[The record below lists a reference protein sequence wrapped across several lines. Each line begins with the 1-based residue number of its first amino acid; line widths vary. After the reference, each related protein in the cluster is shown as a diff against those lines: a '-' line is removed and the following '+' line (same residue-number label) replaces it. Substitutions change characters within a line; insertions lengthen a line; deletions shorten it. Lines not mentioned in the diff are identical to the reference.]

1 MASHC
6 RGFLGC
12 VPHPVGVAAGCKD
25 DAIEAWLLQ
34 SKPPSHP
41 CPSAPLY
48 LALRQPGAVACQV
61 PAQRCLVSRD
71 RERRPNRPDKA
82 GLSHTGWSRPSGAAL
97 LAGGSMALSVG
108 VRRLSHLPG
117 HGERQVQLSFRGFT
131 QKTRKIRCGAEAVFG
146 ELFRWPHYGKLIMGE
161 VLSIKVYNCSKVF
174 SNRLLGTLVLSLQH
188 LMTSGR
194 LILREA
200 LVDRNHSITSIYI
213 ELDLRYQ
220 PPDGSAGTWV
230 QEDFVYQMRDS
241 SELIIHNPGF
251 EEPEAAKGPRA
262 SEMDKKAAALGR
274 KLAKGLETEEEEEEE
289 EEDFYDVSDM
299 EVLGIVF
306 SPVKSRSR
314 LCSTRDLFAT
324 PTPQSFQVGIN
335 IIEAQKLVGVNINP
349 FVVVKVGEEKRHTV
363 TQKSTNCP
371 FYNEYFLFEF
381 HEPREVLFHRLIEIS
396 VFHSK
401 NIPFLATCIGTFKM
415 DIVTV
420 YSQPDHSF
428 FQKWAV
434 ISDPT
439 DTRAGVKG
447 FVKCNISVTARG
459 DVVGSL
465 PTSSSSRVE
474 DIERNLLLPKRVP
487 AERPW
492 ARVCIKLYRAEGL
505 PSMSA
510 GIMGGFSRI
519 IGEKK
524 VFIDPYVQ
532 VSFCGQQG
540 ETSVESN
547 TTEPEW
553 NEQISFIEMFPPL
566 AKKIKVQVLD
576 DANVGDV
583 AIATHYIDL
592 QQISDPG
599 RNGFNP
605 TFGPAWVN
613 LYGSPQNSAL
623 RDIHKDL
630 NEGVGEGIF
639 YRGRILMAI
648 TVEIFSS
655 PSVAERKLADKM
667 KSALSKPK
675 LKKKSK
681 KSKEKAKELSQ
692 LQGEEEDGGSQE
704 AEQPGEVIVEVE
716 ELHALP
722 VNALGKKEEFLLF
735 AAFFEATMMD
745 SSLGSK
751 PVSFEVSIGNYGKAE
766 EVVTKVRKKGEKGEG
781 REEKQPLLDPGS
793 DSETDVEVLGPV
805 LAPLN
810 KSVTKS
816 QKPETMEYDRSYS
829 CLPMTHEKP
838 CVYMWSYWEDH
849 TWRLCISN
857 WIVKLAERLEQGLD
871 DVEKLMRRPKAKAEE
886 RLREVLEEF
895 AAGCRLYSLSAERKT
910 MAHPNNLDR
919 CRTKYM
925 MRNIILYAKQGLRVR
940 RQLTR
945 ANVKEKVKEMRRILA
960 KLRFM
965 AQEPQCTLPDIL
977 IWMLSNNRRVAYARV
992 PAQNILYSVVEEE
1005 KGKDCAKIQ
1014 TVFLKV
1020 PGLHTGE
1027 IFAKLE
1033 IYMWLGVTKYA
1044 KNCMVEL
1051 PKEFKYLSE
1060 SGQEITQLSVYSL
1073 PSRLSRDD
1081 FSYFQLRAHL
1091 YQARGILP
1099 AGDNGLSDPFARVVF
1114 STYCQTTRTVEET
1127 LSPMWNELLLFDQ
1140 LIIDGKREEL
1150 KTETPIVI
1158 VNLFNHSKFG
1168 SPEFLGQAFAVPH
1181 VKLVDEPYSKPAL
1194 QFFDFYK
1201 GTKAAGELI
1210 ATFELIELDYSGY
1223 LEPSLPEDMEPKE
1236 PSYLEDPR
1244 DGRFIIPEGIR
1255 PVLKEFRIEIL
1266 FWGLRDLKRVNLFEV
1281 DQPQVIIECAGKKV
1295 ESEVIVA
1302 YKENPS
1308 FTEVVKYMD
1317 VELPEQVYLHPP
1329 LSIFVVEKRAFGRTV
1344 LVGTHVVSDVM
1355 KFSPRELE
1363 EEETENVPRARKVSS
1378 QHLHSQ
1384 TGPATGDPGPS
1395 THPLSLV
1402 KAPLKKIPINK
1413 LAKKEDEYDEE
1424 KPDLEEL
1431 DWWSKYYESLKELYN
1446 QTRIDEEDAEND
1458 DLNDADGGN
1467 LNAAYIDMEAEDEAV
1482 TEAEPA
1488 RPKRKL
1494 IATLQIYNS
1503 ELENEFGNF
1512 EDWLCIFPLHRGKA
1526 NEDEDGN
1533 EDEHFVGKYKGSFY
1547 VYPTVEASK
1556 EPRVSQGVPRNR
1568 PIKVLIRVYIVKATN
1583 LSPAD
1588 PNGKADPY
1596 VVVTV
1601 GQERK
1606 DTKERYIPKQ
1616 LNPVFGEVVELTVSF
1631 PMESELTVAIF
1642 DHDLVGSDD
1651 LIGETKIDLENR
1663 FYSKH
1668 RANCGV
1674 ALQYDIDG
1682 YNMWRDAF
1690 KPTQILDSL
1699 CKKTSLPAAEYRQEE
1714 VKVGNKIFKVP
1725 PEAFP
1730 EEASARNQR
1739 GVADENCSVD
1749 DEHKALYVLQH
1760 WEEMPGCGYKL
1771 VPEHVEIRSLY
1782 NPENPGLVQGS
1793 LHMWIDM
1800 FPNDVPAPPPVNIK
1814 PRLPISYELRVII
1827 WNTDDVILDDV
1838 NPITG
1843 EPSSDIY
1850 VKSWIKGLD
1859 HDKQETDVHFNSLTG
1874 EGNFNWRFIFR
1885 FNYLPTEKEITY
1897 KKKDSVFSVEES
1909 EFREPAV
1916 LVLQVWDYDRI
1927 SANDFLGSIEL
1938 KLHDMVWAAKSS
1950 EHCTIKMAKENATPR
1965 FSIFRNKRMR
1975 GWWPFIRLEDQEDKE
1990 REERKAKQKRKKK
2003 KWSSSV
2009 KQEDIEFTDPSG
2021 NKYLLTGKVEVEF
2034 QLLTVEEAEKSPVGL
2049 GRKEPEPLEK
2059 PNRPKTS
2066 FNWFVNPMKTFV
2078 FFIWKRYKKYI
2089 IVLFLVALLT
2099 VFLVLLI
2106 YTMPGYIS
2114 EKIING

>member
-1 MASHC
+1 
-6 RGFLGC
+6 
-12 VPHPVGVAAGCKD
+12 
-25 DAIEAWLLQ
+25 
-34 SKPPSHP
+34 
-41 CPSAPLY
+41 
-48 LALRQPGAVACQV
+48 
-61 PAQRCLVSRD
+61 
-71 RERRPNRPDKA
+71 
-82 GLSHTGWSRPSGAAL
+82 
-97 LAGGSMALSVG
+97 MALSVG
-108 VRRLSHLPG
+108 VRRLCRLPG
-117 HGERQVQLSFRGFT
+117 RGERQVQLSFRGFT
-131 QKTRKIRCGAEAVFG
+131 QKTRKIRCGPEAVFG
-146 ELFRWPHYGKLIMGE
+146 ELFHWPHYGKLVVGE

-188 LMTSGR
+188 LRMSGR

-200 LVDRNHSITSIYI
+200 LVDRNQRVTGIYI

-230 QEDFVYQMRDS
+230 EEDFAYQMKDS
-241 SELIIHNPGF
+241 SELIIRNPGF
-251 EEPEAAKGPRA
+251 EELEAAEGPRA
-262 SEMDKKAAALGR
+262 SELDRRAAALGR
-274 KLAKGLETEEEEEEE
+274 KLAKGLETDEEEE
-289 EEDFYDVSDM
+289 EEDFYDVS
-299 EVLGIVF
+299 EVEVSGVVF

-314 LCSTRDLFAT
+314 LCSARDLFAT
-324 PTPQSFQVGIN
+324 PTPQSFQVGVN

-381 HEPREVLFHRLIEIS
+381 HEPRDVLFHRLIEIS

-401 NIPFLATCIGTFKM
+401 NIPFLEMCIGTFKM
-415 DIVTV
+415 DVVTV
-420 YSQPDHSF
+420 YSQPDHRF

-459 DVVGSL
+459 DVVASL
-465 PTSSSSRVE
+465 PTSSGSRDE

-505 PSMSA
+505 PNMSA
-510 GIMGGFSRI
+510 GIMGGFSKI
-519 IGEKK
+519 VGEKK

-566 AKKIKVQVLD
+566 ARKIKVQVLD

-605 TFGPAWVN
+605 MFGPAWVN

-623 RDIHKDL
+623 RDVHKDL
-630 NEGVGEGIF
+630 NEGMGEGIF

-655 PSVAERKLADKM
+655 PSVAERKLGDKT
-667 KSALSKPK
+667 KGALSKLK

-681 KSKEKAKELSQ
+681 KSKEKAKALSQ
-692 LQGEEEDGGSQE
+692 LQGEEESGGSQG

-716 ELHALP
+716 ELHPLP
-722 VNALGKKEEFLLF
+722 ENALGRKEEFLLF

-745 SSLGSK
+745 SSLSSK

-766 EVVTKVRKKGEKGEG
+766 EVVTKVGRKVEKGEVK
-781 REEKQPLLDPGS
+781 EEKQPLLDPGS
-793 DSETDVEVLGPV
+793 DGEPDVEVL
-805 LAPLN
+805 APASAALN

-816 QKPETMEYDRSYS
+816 QRPEPMEYDRSYS
-829 CLPMTHEKP
+829 CLPMMHEKP
-838 CVYMWSYWEDH
+838 CVYVWSYWEDH

-871 DVEKLMRRPKAKAEE
+871 SVEKLVRRPKAKAEE

-895 AAGCRLYSLSAERKT
+895 VAGCRQYSLSAERKT

-919 CRTKYM
+919 CRMKYL
-925 MRNIILYAKQGLRVR
+925 MRSIILYAKQGLRVR
-940 RQLTR
+940 RRLTR
-945 ANVKEKVKEMRRILA
+945 ANVKEKVKETRKVLE
-960 KLRFM
+960 KLRFL
-965 AQEPQCTLPDIL
+965 AKEPQCTLPDVL

-1014 TVFLKV
+1014 TVFMKV

-1044 KNCMVEL
+1044 KNCLTEL
-1051 PKEFKYLSE
+1051 PEEFKYLSE
-1060 SGQEITQLSVYSL
+1060 SGQEIAQLSAYSP

-1099 AGDNGLSDPFARVVF
+1099 VDDNGLSDPFARVVF
-1114 STYCQTTRTVEET
+1114 STHCQTTRMLEET

-1140 LIIDGKREEL
+1140 LIIDGKKEEL
-1150 KTETPIVI
+1150 KTETPII
-1158 VNLFNHSKFG
+1158 IINLFSHNKFG
-1168 SPEFLGQAFAVPH
+1168 SPEFLGQAFAVPQ
-1181 VKLVDEPYSKPAL
+1181 VKLVDEPYTKPAL

-1223 LEPSLPEDMEPKE
+1223 LEPSVPEDVEPKE
-1236 PSYLEDPR
+1236 PDYLGDPCA
-1244 DGRFIIPEGIR
+1244 GRFIIPEGIR

-1295 ESEVIVA
+1295 ESEVIMT
-1302 YKENPS
+1302 YKANPN
-1308 FTEVVKYMD
+1308 FTELVKYMD

-1329 LSIFVVEKRAFGRTV
+1329 LSIFVVEKRAFGRLV
-1344 LVGTHVVSDVM
+1344 MVGTHVVSDVM

-1363 EEETENVPRARKVSS
+1363 EEPEDVPKARKVSS
-1378 QHLHSQ
+1378 QRLPSQ
-1384 TGPATGDPGPS
+1384 IVVNVGLTAGDPGSS

-1402 KAPLKKIPINK
+1402 KGPLQKFPINK
-1413 LAKKEDEYDEE
+1413 LVKKEDEYEEE
-1424 KPDLEEL
+1424 KPELEEL

-1446 QTRIDEEDAEND
+1446 QTRSDEEDAEND

-1467 LNAAYIDMEAEDEAV
+1467 LNASSIDMEADDEAV
-1482 TEAEPA
+1482 IEAEPA

-1547 VYPTVEASK
+1547 VYPTEEAGT
-1556 EPRVSQGVPRNR
+1556 EPRVSQGIPRNR
-1568 PIKVLIRVYIVKATN
+1568 PIKVLVRVYIVKATN

-1601 GQERK
+1601 GQEQK

-1674 ALQYDIDG
+1674 ASQYDVNG

-1690 KPTQILDSL
+1690 KPTQVLDSL
-1699 CKKTSLPAAEYRQEE
+1699 CKKNSLPAAEYRREE
-1714 VKVGNKIFKVP
+1714 VKVDNKIFKVP

-1730 EEASARNQR
+1730 EEAYVRNRR
-1739 GVADENCSVD
+1739 GVADENLSVD

-1760 WEEMPGCGYKL
+1760 WEEMPGYGYKL

-1814 PRLPISYELRVII
+1814 PRLPVSYELRVII

-1859 HDKQETDVHFNSLTG
+1859 HEKQETDVHFNSLTG
-1874 EGNFNWRFIFR
+1874 EGNFNWRFVFR

-1927 SANDFLGSIEL
+1927 STNDFLGSIEL
-1938 KLHDMVWAAKSS
+1938 KLHDMVRAAKSS
-1950 EHCTIKMAKENATPR
+1950 EHCTIRMAKENATPR

-1975 GWWPFIRLEDQEDKE
+1975 GWWPFIKLKDQEDEE
-1990 REERKAKQKRKKK
+1990 REEREEKQKKKKKKK

-2009 KQEDIEFTDPSG
+2009 KPEDVEFTDPSG
-2021 NKYLLTGKVEVEF
+2021 NKYLLTGKVEAEF

-2089 IVLFLVALLT
+2089 IVLFIVAVLT
-2099 VFLVLLI
+2099 IFLVLLI

>member
-1 MASHC
+1 MGNDWTGTDSTYSHNS
-6 RGFLGC
+6 
-12 VPHPVGVAAGCKD
+12 AAG
-25 DAIEAWLLQ
+25 EQ
-34 SKPPSHP
+34 S
-41 CPSAPLY
+41 
-48 LALRQPGAVACQV
+48 
-61 PAQRCLVSRD
+61 
-71 RERRPNRPDKA
+71 N
-82 GLSHTGWSRPSGAAL
+82 
-97 LAGGSMALSVG
+97 
-108 VRRLSHLPG
+108 
-117 HGERQVQLSFRGFT
+117 
-131 QKTRKIRCGAEAVFG
+131 
-146 ELFRWPHYGKLIMGE
+146 GK
-161 VLSIKVYNCSKVF
+161 
-174 SNRLLGTLVLSLQH
+174 LLGTLVLSLQH

-200 LVDRNHSITSIYI
+200 LIDRNQRVTGIYI

-230 QEDFVYQMRDS
+230 EEDFVYQMKDS
-241 SELIIHNPGF
+241 SELIIRNPGF
-251 EEPEAAKGPRA
+251 EEMEAAEAPRA
-262 SEMDKKAAALGR
+262 SELDRRAAALGR
-274 KLAKGLETEEEEEEE
+274 KLAKGLETDDEEE
-289 EEDFYDVSDM
+289 EEDFYDVSEM
-299 EVLGIVF
+299 EVSGIVF

-314 LCSTRDLFAT
+314 LCSTWDLFAT

-349 FVVVKVGEEKRHTV
+349 FVVVKVGEEKRHTA

-381 HEPREVLFHRLIEIS
+381 HEPRDVLFHRLIEIS

-401 NIPFLATCIGTFKM
+401 KVPFLGTCIGTFKM
-415 DIVTV
+415 DVVTV
-420 YSQPDHSF
+420 YSQPDHRF

-465 PTSSSSRVE
+465 PTSASSRAE

-492 ARVCIKLYRAEGL
+492 ARVCVKLYHAEGL

-510 GIMGGFSRI
+510 GIMGGFSKI

-540 ETSVESN
+540 ETSVETN

-566 AKKIKVQVLD
+566 TRKIKVQVLD

-605 TFGPAWVN
+605 MFGPAWVN

-623 RDIHKDL
+623 RDIHKEL
-630 NEGVGEGIF
+630 NEGMGEGIF

-655 PSVAERKLADKM
+655 PSVAERKLGDKT
-667 KSALSKPK
+667 KGTLSKLK

-681 KSKEKAKELSQ
+681 ISKEKAKELSQ
-692 LQGEEEDGGSQE
+692 LQGEEEAEGSQE
-704 AEQPGEVIVEVE
+704 AEQPGEVTVEVE
-716 ELHALP
+716 ELHPLP
-722 VNALGKKEEFLLF
+722 ENALGRKEEFLLF

-745 SSLGSK
+745 SSLSSK

-766 EVVTKVRKKGEKGEG
+766 EVVTKVGRKVEKGEVK
-781 REEKQPLLDPGS
+781 EEKQPLLDPGS
-793 DSETDVEVLGPV
+793 DGELDVEVL
-805 LAPLN
+805 APASAALN

-816 QKPETMEYDRSYS
+816 QRPEPMEYDRSYS
-829 CLPMTHEKP
+829 CLPMMHEKP
-838 CVYMWSYWEDH
+838 CVYVWSYWENH

-871 DVEKLMRRPKAKAEE
+871 DVEKLVRRSKAKAEE

-895 AAGCRLYSLSAERKT
+895 VAGCRQYSLSAERKT

-919 CRTKYM
+919 CRMKYL

-940 RQLTR
+940 RRLTR
-945 ANVKEKVKEMRRILA
+945 ANIKEKVKETRRILA

-965 AQEPQCTLPDIL
+965 AKEPQCTLPDVL

-992 PAQNILYSVVEEE
+992 PAQDILYSVVEEE

-1014 TVFLKV
+1014 TVFMKV

-1044 KNCMVEL
+1044 KNCLAEL
-1051 PKEFKYLSE
+1051 PEEFRYLSE
-1060 SGQEITQLSVYSL
+1060 SEETAQLSAYSP

-1091 YQARGILP
+1091 YQAQGILP
-1099 AGDNGLSDPFARVVF
+1099 ADDNGLSDPFARVVF
-1114 STYCQTTRTVEET
+1114 STHCQTTRMLEET

-1140 LIIDGKREEL
+1140 LIIDGKKEEL
-1150 KTETPIVI
+1150 KTDTPII
-1158 VNLFNHSKFG
+1158 IINLFSHNKF
-1168 SPEFLGQAFAVPH
+1168 
-1181 VKLVDEPYSKPAL
+1181 
-1194 QFFDFYK
+1194 
-1201 GTKAAGELI
+1201 
-1210 ATFELIELDYSGY
+1210 
-1223 LEPSLPEDMEPKE
+1223 
-1236 PSYLEDPR
+1236 
-1244 DGRFIIPEGIR
+1244 
-1255 PVLKEFRIEIL
+1255 IL

-1295 ESEVIVA
+1295 ESEVIMA
-1302 YKENPS
+1302 YKKNPN

-1363 EEETENVPRARKVSS
+1363 EEPEDVPKARKVSS
-1378 QHLHSQ
+1378 QHLPSQ
-1384 TGPATGDPGPS
+1384 TVVNIGPAAGDPGPS
-1395 THPLSLV
+1395 IHPLSLV
-1402 KAPLKKIPINK
+1402 KAPLKKITINK
-1413 LAKKEDEYDEE
+1413 LVKRDDEYEEE
-1424 KPDLEEL
+1424 KPELEEL

-1446 QTRIDEEDAEND
+1446 QTRSDEEDAEND

-1467 LNAAYIDMEAEDEAV
+1467 LHTSSIDMEAEDEAV
-1482 TEAEPA
+1482 IEAEPA

-1494 IATLQIYNS
+1494 ITTLQIYNS
-1503 ELENEFGNF
+1503 ELENEFDNF

-1547 VYPTVEASK
+1547 VYPTEEAST
-1556 EPRVSQGVPRNR
+1556 EPKVSQGVPRNR
-1568 PIKVLIRVYIVKATN
+1568 PIKVLVRVYIIKATN

-1601 GQERK
+1601 GQEQK

-1642 DHDLVGSDD
+1642 DHDLLGSDD

-1674 ALQYDIDG
+1674 ASQYDING

-1699 CKKTSLPAAEYRQEE
+1699 CKKNLLPAAEYRWEE
-1714 VKVGNKIFKVP
+1714 VKVNNKIFKVP

-1730 EEASARNQR
+1730 EEASVRNKR

-1760 WEEMPGCGYKL
+1760 WEEMPGYGYKL

-1800 FPNDVPAPPPVNIK
+1800 FPNDVPIPPPVNIK
-1814 PRLPISYELRVII
+1814 PRLPVSYELRVII

-1838 NPITG
+1838 NPVTG

-1938 KLHDMVWAAKSS
+1938 KLHDMVRAAKSS

-1975 GWWPFIRLEDQEDKE
+1975 GWWPFIKLKDQEDEE
-1990 REERKAKQKRKKK
+1990 REKREDKQKKKKK

-2009 KQEDIEFTDPSG
+2009 KPEDVEFTDPSG
-2021 NKYLLTGKVEVEF
+2021 NKYLLTGKVEAEF

-2089 IVLFLVALLT
+2089 IVLFIVTVLT
-2099 VFLVLLI
+2099 IFLVLLI

>member
-1 MASHC
+1 MLYLSTDSW
-6 RGFLGC
+6 
-12 VPHPVGVAAGCKD
+12 VVANALWGWLQQWKRSNWQHTGKPFWAAPLWQD
-25 DAIEAWLLQ
+25 IAAWLE
-34 SKPPSHP
+34 K
-41 CPSAPLY
+41 
-48 LALRQPGAVACQV
+48 
-61 PAQRCLVSRD
+61 LVV
-71 RERRPNRPDKA
+71 K
-82 GLSHTGWSRPSGAAL
+82 
-97 LAGGSMALSVG
+97 
-108 VRRLSHLPG
+108 
-117 HGERQVQLSFRGFT
+117 
-131 QKTRKIRCGAEAVFG
+131 
-146 ELFRWPHYGKLIMGE
+146 
-161 VLSIKVYNCSKVF
+161 
-174 SNRLLGTLVLSLQH
+174 
-188 LMTSGR
+188 
-194 LILREA
+194 
-200 LVDRNHSITSIYI
+200 IYI

-230 QEDFVYQMRDS
+230 EEDFVYQMKDS
-241 SELIIHNPGF
+241 SELIIRNPGF
-251 EEPEAAKGPRA
+251 EELEAAEGLRA
-262 SEMDKKAAALGR
+262 SELDRRAAALGR
-274 KLAKGLETEEEEEEE
+274 KLAKGLETDEEEEK
-289 EEDFYDVSDM
+289 EDFYDVS
-299 EVLGIVF
+299 EVEVSGIVF
-306 SPVKSRSR
+306 SPVKRYPCRSR

-349 FVVVKVGEEKRHTV
+349 FVVVKVGEEKRHTA

-371 FYNEYFLFEF
+371 FYNE
-381 HEPREVLFHRLIEIS
+381 

-401 NIPFLATCIGTFKM
+401 KIPFLGTCIGTFKM
-415 DIVTV
+415 DVVTV
-420 YSQPDHSF
+420 YSQPDHRF

-434 ISDPT
+434 ISNPT
-439 DTRAGVKG
+439 DTQAGVKG

-459 DVVGSL
+459 DVVASL
-465 PTSSSSRVE
+465 PASSSSRDE

-510 GIMGGFSRI
+510 GIMGGFSKI

-540 ETSVESN
+540 ETSVETN

-566 AKKIKVQVLD
+566 ARKIKVQVLD

-613 LYGSPQNSAL
+613 LYGSPQNSTL

-630 NEGVGEGIF
+630 NEGMGEGIF

-648 TVEIFSS
+648 MVEIFSS
-655 PSVAERKLADKM
+655 PSVAERKLGDKT
-667 KSALSKPK
+667 KGALSKLK

-692 LQGEEEDGGSQE
+692 LQGEEAGGSQE
-704 AEQPGEVIVEVE
+704 AEQPGEVTVEVE
-716 ELHALP
+716 ELHPLP
-722 VNALGKKEEFLLF
+722 KNALGRKEEFLLF

-745 SSLGSK
+745 SSLSSK

-766 EVVTKVRKKGEKGEG
+766 EVATKVWRKVEKGEVK
-781 REEKQPLLDPGS
+781 EEKQPLLDPGS
-793 DSETDVEVLGPV
+793 DGELDVEVL
-805 LAPLN
+805 APASATLN

-816 QKPETMEYDRSYS
+816 QRPEPMEYDRSYS
-829 CLPMTHEKP
+829 CLPMMHEKP
-838 CVYMWSYWEDH
+838 CVYVWSYWEDH
-849 TWRLCISN
+849 TWRLCISS

-886 RLREVLEEF
+886 QLREVLEEF
-895 AAGCRLYSLSAERKT
+895 VAGCRQYSLSAERKT

-919 CRTKYM
+919 CRTKYL
-925 MRNIILYAKQGLRVR
+925 MRNIVLYAKQGLRVK

-945 ANVKEKVKEMRRILA
+945 ANVKEKVKETRRVLT

-965 AQEPQCTLPDIL
+965 AKEPQCTLPDVL
-977 IWMLSNNRRVAYARV
+977 VWMLSNNRRVAYARI

-1014 TVFLKV
+1014 TVFMKV
-1020 PGLHTGE
+1020 PRLHTGE

-1033 IYMWLGVTKYA
+1033 MYMWLGVTKYA
-1044 KNCMVEL
+1044 KNCLAEL
-1051 PKEFKYLSE
+1051 PEEFKYLSE
-1060 SGQEITQLSVYSL
+1060 SGQEVAQLSAYIP

-1114 STYCQTTRTVEET
+1114 STHCQTTRMLEET

-1140 LIIDGKREEL
+1140 LIIDGKKEEL
-1150 KTETPIVI
+1150 KTETPII
-1158 VNLFNHSKFG
+1158 IINLFSHNKFG
-1168 SPEFLGQAFAVPH
+1168 SPEFLGQAFAVPQ
-1181 VKLVDEPYSKPAL
+1181 VKLVDEQYTKPAL

-1223 LEPSLPEDMEPKE
+1223 LEPSVPEDVEPKE
-1236 PSYLEDPR
+1236 PDYLGDPHA
-1244 DGRFIIPEGIR
+1244 GRFIIPEGIR

-1295 ESEVIVA
+1295 ELEVVVA
-1302 YKENPS
+1302 YKENPN
-1308 FTEVVKYMD
+1308 FTELVRYMD

-1344 LVGTHVVSDVM
+1344 VVGTHVVSDVM

-1363 EEETENVPRARKVSS
+1363 EEPEYVPKARKVSS
-1378 QHLHSQ
+1378 QHLPSQ
-1384 TGPATGDPGPS
+1384 TVVNIGPAAGDPGPS

-1402 KAPLKKIPINK
+1402 KAPLKKIPIKK
-1413 LAKKEDEYDEE
+1413 LVKKEDEYEEE
-1424 KPDLEEL
+1424 KPELEEL
-1431 DWWSKYYESLKELYN
+1431 DWWSKYYESLKDLYN
-1446 QTRIDEEDAEND
+1446 QTRSDEEDAEND

-1467 LNAAYIDMEAEDEAV
+1467 LNASSIDMEAEDEAV
-1482 TEAEPA
+1482 IEAEPA

-1494 IATLQIYNS
+1494 IATLQVIIGVTDLASFNPSPLFMLSSPPCSGDGRKRPKITFYLFQIYNS
-1503 ELENEFGNF
+1503 ELENEFDNF

-1547 VYPTVEASK
+1547 VYPTEEAGT
-1556 EPRVSQGVPRNR
+1556 EPKVSQGVPRNR
-1568 PIKVLIRVYIVKATN
+1568 PIKVLVRVYIVKAMN

-1601 GQERK
+1601 GQEQK

-1674 ALQYDIDG
+1674 ASQYDING

-1690 KPTQILDSL
+1690 KPTHILDSL
-1699 CKKTSLPAAEYRQEE
+1699 CKKNSLPAAEYRQED
-1714 VKVGNKIFKVP
+1714 VKVDNKIFKVP

-1730 EEASARNQR
+1730 QETSVRNKR
-1739 GVADENCSVD
+1739 GVADENWSAD

-1760 WEEMPGCGYKL
+1760 WEEMPRYGYKL

-1814 PRLPISYELRVII
+1814 PRLPVSYELRVII
-1827 WNTDDVILDDV
+1827 WNTDSVILDDV
-1838 NPITG
+1838 NLVTG

-1874 EGNFNWRFIFR
+1874 EGNFNWRFIFH

-1938 KLHDMVWAAKSS
+1938 KLHDMVRAAKSS

-1975 GWWPFIRLEDQEDKE
+1975 GWWPFIKLKDQEDKE
-1990 REERKAKQKRKKK
+1990 REEREDKQKKKK

-2009 KQEDIEFTDPSG
+2009 RPEDVEFTDPSG
-2021 NKYLLTGKVEVEF
+2021 NKYLLMGKVEAEF

-2059 PNRPKTS
+2059 PSRPKTS

-2089 IVLFLVALLT
+2089 ILLFIVAVLT
-2099 VFLVLLI
+2099 IFLVLLI

-2114 EKIING
+2114 EKIISG

>member
-1 MASHC
+1 
-6 RGFLGC
+6 
-12 VPHPVGVAAGCKD
+12 
-25 DAIEAWLLQ
+25 
-34 SKPPSHP
+34 
-41 CPSAPLY
+41 
-48 LALRQPGAVACQV
+48 
-61 PAQRCLVSRD
+61 
-71 RERRPNRPDKA
+71 
-82 GLSHTGWSRPSGAAL
+82 
-97 LAGGSMALSVG
+97 
-108 VRRLSHLPG
+108 
-117 HGERQVQLSFRGFT
+117 
-131 QKTRKIRCGAEAVFG
+131 
-146 ELFRWPHYGKLIMGE
+146 
-161 VLSIKVYNCSKVF
+161 
-174 SNRLLGTLVLSLQH
+174 
-188 LMTSGR
+188 
-194 LILREA
+194 
-200 LVDRNHSITSIYI
+200 
-213 ELDLRYQ
+213 
-220 PPDGSAGTWV
+220 
-230 QEDFVYQMRDS
+230 
-241 SELIIHNPGF
+241 
-251 EEPEAAKGPRA
+251 
-262 SEMDKKAAALGR
+262 
-274 KLAKGLETEEEEEEE
+274 
-289 EEDFYDVSDM
+289 M
-299 EVLGIVF
+299 EVSGIVF
-306 SPVKSRSR
+306 SPVRRYPQRALLSCPWGGKCQLLGESCISWHSASAKGQKP
-314 LCSTRDLFAT
+314 LITNGAEQGLLGVCLFPGRGAIIWFS
-324 PTPQSFQVGIN
+324 PTFSQVGIN

-349 FVVVKVGEEKRHTV
+349 FVVVKVGEEKRHTA

-381 HEPREVLFHRLIEIS
+381 HEPKDILFHRLIEIS

-401 NIPFLATCIGTFKM
+401 TIPFLGMCIGTFKM
-415 DIVTV
+415 DVVTV
-420 YSQPDHSF
+420 YSQPDHRF

-459 DVVGSL
+459 DVVASL
-465 PTSSSSRVE
+465 PTSSSSRDE
-474 DIERNLLLPKRVP
+474 DIERNLLLPKKVP

-492 ARVCIKLYRAEGL
+492 ARVCVKLYRAEGL

-510 GIMGGFSRI
+510 GIMGGFSKI

-524 VFIDPYVQ
+524 VFIDSYVQ
-532 VSFCGQQG
+532 VVFCGQQG
-540 ETSVESN
+540 ETSVETN

-566 AKKIKVQVLD
+566 ARKIKVQVLD
-576 DANVGDV
+576 DANVGNV

-592 QQISDPG
+592 QQISDSG

-630 NEGVGEGIF
+630 NEGMGEGIF

-655 PSVAERKLADKM
+655 PSVAERKLGDKM
-667 KSALSKPK
+667 KGALSKLK

-681 KSKEKAKELSQ
+681 KSKEKAKELMQ
-692 LQGEEEDGGSQE
+692 LQGEEEPGGSHE
-704 AEQPGEVIVEVE
+704 VEQPEEVTVEVE
-716 ELHALP
+716 ELHPLP
-722 VNALGKKEEFLLF
+722 EVSPAVKEEFLLF

-751 PVSFEVSIGNYGKAE
+751 PVSFEVSIGGYSPGPL
-766 EVVTKVRKKGEKGEG
+766 EKGEAK
-781 REEKQPLLDPGS
+781 EEKQPLLDSGS
-793 DSETDVEVLGPV
+793 DGELDVEVL
-805 LAPLN
+805 APPSAVQN
-810 KSVTKS
+810 K
-816 QKPETMEYDRSYS
+816 SYS

-838 CVYMWSYWEDH
+838 CVYVWSYWEDH

-871 DVEKLMRRPKAKAEE
+871 NVEKLMRRSKAKAEE

-895 AAGCRLYSLSAERKT
+895 VAGFSCFRLGAHITFCLGRKGLTPTHQKDAPDHMVSCSTYKAGGRRRREGTFAFIVSGGRTRYTLFLCCDVPLSSLK
-910 MAHPNNLDR
+910 
-919 CRTKYM
+919 
-925 MRNIILYAKQGLRVR
+925 
-940 RQLTR
+940 
-945 ANVKEKVKEMRRILA
+945 
-960 KLRFM
+960 
-965 AQEPQCTLPDIL
+965 PQCTLPDVL
-977 IWMLSNNRRVAYARV
+977 VWMLSNSKRVAYARI

-1014 TVFLKV
+1014 TVFMKV
-1020 PGLHTGE
+1020 GLIPNQCALYEGR
-1027 IFAKLE
+1027 A
-1033 IYMWLGVTKYA
+1033 YTKPVCSCLLLA
-1044 KNCMVEL
+1044 ASPSLL
-1051 PKEFKYLSE
+1051 P
-1060 SGQEITQLSVYSL
+1060 SGQEIGH
-1073 PSRLSRDD
+1073 
-1081 FSYFQLRAHL
+1081 YFQLRAHL

-1099 AGDNGLSDPFARVVF
+1099 ADDNGLSDPFARVVF
-1114 STYCQTTRTVEET
+1114 STYCQTTRILEET

-1140 LIIDGKREEL
+1140 LIIDGKKEEL

-1158 VNLFNHSKFG
+1158 INLFSHNSFG
-1168 SPEFLGQAFAVPH
+1168 SPEFLGQAFAVPQ
-1181 VKLVDEPYSKPAL
+1181 VKLVDEPYTKPAL

-1210 ATFELIELDYSGY
+1210 ASFELIELDYSGY
-1223 LEPSLPEDMEPKE
+1223 LEVT
-1236 PSYLEDPR
+1236 DPH

-1295 ESEVIVA
+1295 ESEVIMA
-1302 YKENPS
+1302 YKENPN
-1308 FTEVVKYMD
+1308 FTEL
-1317 VELPEQVYLHPP
+1317 ELPEQVYLHPP

-1344 LVGTHVVSDVM
+1344 MVGTHVVSNVM

-1363 EEETENVPRARKVSS
+1363 EEPEDVPKGELLGEDPIEAADDPVAET
-1378 QHLHSQ
+1378 
-1384 TGPATGDPGPS
+1384 PGPS
-1395 THPLSLV
+1395 
-1402 KAPLKKIPINK
+1402 
-1413 LAKKEDEYDEE
+1413 EEEYEEE
-1424 KPDLEEL
+1424 KPELEEL

-1446 QTRIDEEDAEND
+1446 QVIFCESCLARMCYGSAPIFFLDPCPFKTEKPAGGSREKKMSLRKSPQITF
-1458 DLNDADGGN
+1458 DLF
-1467 LNAAYIDMEAEDEAV
+1467 
-1482 TEAEPA
+1482 
-1488 RPKRKL
+1488 
-1494 IATLQIYNS
+1494 QIYSS
-1503 ELENEFGNF
+1503 ELENEFDHF

-1533 EDEHFVGKYKGSFY
+1533 EDEHFVGKYKVLYHLNAICAACGRKSLGQPVFQSL
-1547 VYPTVEASK
+1547 PTPAK
-1556 EPRVSQGVPRNR
+1556 PWRVHVCARC
-1568 PIKVLIRVYIVKATN
+1568 RVATN

-1601 GQERK
+1601 GQEQK

-1674 ALQYDIDG
+1674 ASQYDING
-1682 YNMWRDAF
+1682 YNTWRDAF

-1699 CKKTSLPAAEYRQEE
+1699 CKKNSLPAAEYRREE
-1714 VKVGNKIFKVP
+1714 VKVDNKIFKVP

-1730 EEASARNQR
+1730 EGTE
-1739 GVADENCSVD
+1739 VD

-1760 WEEMPGCGYKL
+1760 WEEMPGYGYKL

-1782 NPENPGLVQGS
+1782 NPENPGLVQKDLWGR
-1793 LHMWIDM
+1793 W
-1800 FPNDVPAPPPVNIK
+1800 FPARAPHVSHSPLCPSH
-1814 PRLPISYELRVII
+1814 SYELRVII

-1897 KKKDSVFSVEES
+1897 KKKDSVFSLEES

-1938 KLHDMVWAAKSS
+1938 KLHDMVRAAKSS

-1975 GWWPFIRLEDQEDKE
+1975 DLFSLQ
-1990 REERKAKQKRKKK
+1990 
-2003 KWSSSV
+2003 
-2009 KQEDIEFTDPSG
+2009 
-2021 NKYLLTGKVEVEF
+2021 GKVEAEF

-2089 IVLFLVALLT
+2089 IVLLIVAVLT
-2099 VFLVLLI
+2099 IFLVLLI

>member
-1 MASHC
+1 MA
-6 RGFLGC
+6 GETF
-12 VPHPVGVAAGCKD
+12 PV
-25 DAIEAWLLQ
+25 W
-34 SKPPSHP
+34 
-41 CPSAPLY
+41 
-48 LALRQPGAVACQV
+48 
-61 PAQRCLVSRD
+61 
-71 RERRPNRPDKA
+71 RRK
-82 GLSHTGWSRPSGAAL
+82 
-97 LAGGSMALSVG
+97 
-108 VRRLSHLPG
+108 
-117 HGERQVQLSFRGFT
+117 RQVRGRCCLPTGFT
-131 QKTRKIRCGAEAVFG
+131 QKTRRIRCGPEAVFG
-146 ELFRWPHYGKLIMGE
+146 EFFRWPHYGKLVMGE
-161 VLSIKVYNCSKVF
+161 MLSIKVYNCSKVF

-200 LVDRNHSITSIYI
+200 LVDRNHRVTGIYI

-220 PPDGSAGTWV
+220 PPDGSVGTWDE
-230 QEDFVYQMRDS
+230 EDFAYQMRDS
-241 SELIIHNPGF
+241 SELIICNPGF
-251 EEPEAAKGPRA
+251 EELEAAEELRA
-262 SEMDKKAAALGR
+262 RDLDRRAAALGR
-274 KLAKGLETEEEEEEE
+274 KLAKGLDTDEEEEEE
-289 EEDFYDVSDM
+289 EEDFYDVSEM
-299 EVLGIVF
+299 EVSGIVF

-314 LCSTRDLFAT
+314 LCSARDLFAT
-324 PTPQSFQVGIN
+324 PAPQSFQVGIN

-349 FVVVKVGEEKRHTV
+349 FVVVKVGEEKRHTA

-371 FYNEYFLFEF
+371 FYNE
-381 HEPREVLFHRLIEIS
+381 

-401 NIPFLATCIGTFKM
+401 KIPFLGTCIGTFKM
-415 DIVTV
+415 DVVTV
-420 YSQPDHSF
+420 YSQPDHRF

-465 PTSSSSRVE
+465 PTSSSSRDE

-510 GIMGGFSRI
+510 GIMGGFSKI

-540 ETSVESN
+540 ETSVETN

-566 AKKIKVQVLD
+566 ARKIKVQVLD

-583 AIATHYIDL
+583 ALATHYIDL
-592 QQISDPG
+592 QQISDAG

-613 LYGSPQNSAL
+613 LYGSPQNSTL

-630 NEGVGEGIF
+630 NEGMGEGIF

-648 TVEIFSS
+648 VVEIFSS
-655 PSVAERKLADKM
+655 PSVAERKLGDKT
-667 KSALSKPK
+667 KGALSKLK

-681 KSKEKAKELSQ
+681 KSKEKAKHLSQ
-692 LQGEEEDGGSQE
+692 LQGEEEAGGSQE
-704 AEQPGEVIVEVE
+704 AEQPGEVTVEVE
-716 ELHALP
+716 ELHPLP
-722 VNALGKKEEFLLF
+722 ENALGRKEEFLLF
-735 AAFFEATMMD
+735 VTFFEATMMD
-745 SSLGSK
+745 SSLSSK

-766 EVVTKVRKKGEKGEG
+766 EAVTKVQGKVEKGEVK
-781 REEKQPLLDPGS
+781 EEKQPLLDPGS
-793 DSETDVEVLGPV
+793 DSELDVEVL
-805 LAPLN
+805 APASAALN

-816 QKPETMEYDRSYS
+816 QRTEPMEYDKSYS

-838 CVYMWSYWEDH
+838 CLYVWSYWEDH

-895 AAGCRLYSLSAERKT
+895 VAGCRQYSLSAERKT

-919 CRTKYM
+919 CRTKYL
-925 MRNIILYAKQGLRVR
+925 MRNIILCAKQGLRLKR
-940 RQLTR
+940 RLTR
-945 ANVKEKVKEMRRILA
+945 ASVKEKVKETRKVLA

-965 AQEPQCTLPDIL
+965 AQEPQCTLPDVL
-977 IWMLSNNRRVAYARV
+977 IWMLSNNRRVAYARI

-1005 KGKDCAKIQ
+1005 RGKDCAKIQ
-1014 TVFLKV
+1014 TVFMKV

-1033 IYMWLGVTKYA
+1033 VYMWLGVTKYA
-1044 KNCMVEL
+1044 KNCLTEL
-1051 PKEFKYLSE
+1051 PEEFKYLSE
-1060 SGQEITQLSVYSL
+1060 SGQEIAQLSAHSP

-1099 AGDNGLSDPFARVVF
+1099 ADDNGLSDPFAKVVF
-1114 STYCQTTRTVEET
+1114 STHCQSTRVLEET

-1140 LIIDGKREEL
+1140 LIIDGKKEEL
-1150 KTETPIVI
+1150 KTETPII
-1158 VNLFNHSKFG
+1158 IINLFSHNKFG
-1168 SPEFLGQAFAVPH
+1168 SPEFLGQAFAVPQ
-1181 VKLVDEPYSKPAL
+1181 VKLVDEPYTTPAL

-1210 ATFELIELDYSGY
+1210 AAFELIELDYSGY
-1223 LEPSLPEDMEPKE
+1223 LEPSVPEDVEPKE
-1236 PSYLEDPR
+1236 LGYLGDPR
-1244 DGRFIIPEGIR
+1244 AGRFIIPEGIR

-1295 ESEVIVA
+1295 ESEVIMA
-1302 YKENPS
+1302 YKENPN
-1308 FTEVVKYMD
+1308 FTELVKYMD

-1344 LVGTHVVSDVM
+1344 LVGTHVVSNVM

-1363 EEETENVPRARKVSS
+1363 EEPEDVPKARKVSS
-1378 QHLHSQ
+1378 QHLPSQ
-1384 TGPATGDPGPS
+1384 TVVNIGPAAGDPGPS

-1413 LAKKEDEYDEE
+1413 LVKKEDEYEEE
-1424 KPDLEEL
+1424 KPELEEL

-1446 QTRIDEEDAEND
+1446 QTRSDEEDAEND
-1458 DLNDADGGN
+1458 ELNDTDGGN
-1467 LNAAYIDMEAEDEAV
+1467 LNASSIDMEAEDEAV
-1482 TEAEPA
+1482 IEAEPP

-1494 IATLQIYNS
+1494 IATLQ
-1503 ELENEFGNF
+1503 
-1512 EDWLCIFPLHRGKA
+1512 
-1526 NEDEDGN
+1526 
-1533 EDEHFVGKYKGSFY
+1533 GSFY
-1547 VYPTVEASK
+1547 VYPTEEAST
-1556 EPRVSQGVPRNR
+1556 EPKVSQGIPRNR
-1568 PIKVLIRVYIVKATN
+1568 PIKVLVRVYIVKATN

-1601 GQERK
+1601 GQEQK

-1674 ALQYDIDG
+1674 ASQYDING

-1699 CKKTSLPAAEYRQEE
+1699 CKKNSLPAAEYRREE
-1714 VKVGNKIFKVP
+1714 VKVDSKIFKVP

-1730 EEASARNQR
+1730 EEASVRNKR
-1739 GVADENCSVD
+1739 GVADENWSVD

-1760 WEEMPGCGYKL
+1760 WEEMPGYGYKL

-1800 FPNDVPAPPPVNIK
+1800 FPTDVPAPPPVNIK
-1814 PRLPISYELRVII
+1814 PRLPVSYELRVII

-1838 NPITG
+1838 NPVTG

-1850 VKSWIKGLD
+1850 VRSWIKGLD

-1938 KLHDMVWAAKSS
+1938 KLHDMVRAAKSS

-1975 GWWPFIRLEDQEDKE
+1975 GWWPFIKLKDQEDEE
-1990 REERKAKQKRKKK
+1990 REEREYKQKKKKK
-2003 KWSSSV
+2003 KWSRSV
-2009 KQEDIEFTDPSG
+2009 RPEDVEFTDPSG
-2021 NKYLLTGKVEVEF
+2021 NKYLLTGKVEAEF

-2099 VFLVLLI
+2099 IFLVLLI

>member
-1 MASHC
+1 
-6 RGFLGC
+6 
-12 VPHPVGVAAGCKD
+12 
-25 DAIEAWLLQ
+25 
-34 SKPPSHP
+34 
-41 CPSAPLY
+41 
-48 LALRQPGAVACQV
+48 
-61 PAQRCLVSRD
+61 
-71 RERRPNRPDKA
+71 
-82 GLSHTGWSRPSGAAL
+82 
-97 LAGGSMALSVG
+97 MALSVG
-108 VRRLSHLPG
+108 VRRLSNLPG
-117 HGERQVQLSFRGFT
+117 RAERQVQLSFRGFT
-131 QKTRKIRCGAEAVFG
+131 QKTKKIRCGPEAVFG
-146 ELFRWPHYGKLIMGE
+146 ELFCWPHYGKLGVGE
-161 VLSIKVYNCSKVF
+161 MLSVKVYNCSKVF

-200 LVDRNHSITSIYI
+200 LVDRNHSITGIYI

-220 PPDGSAGTWV
+220 PPEGSAGTWV
-230 QEDFVYQMRDS
+230 EEDFVYQMKDS
-241 SELIIHNPGF
+241 SELMIRNPAF
-251 EEPEAAKGPRA
+251 EELEAAEGPRA
-262 SEMDKKAAALGR
+262 SELDRRAVTLGR

-289 EEDFYDVSDM
+289 EEDFYDVSDV
-299 EVLGIVF
+299 EVSGIVF
-306 SPVKSRSR
+306 SPVRSRSR
-314 LCSTRDLFAT
+314 ICSTRDLFAT

-349 FVVVKVGEEKRHTV
+349 FVVIRVGEEKRHTA

-381 HEPREVLFHRLIEIS
+381 HEPREVLFHRLIQIS

-401 NIPFLATCIGTFKM
+401 KIPFLGTCIGTFKM
-415 DIVTV
+415 DIATV
-420 YSQPDHSF
+420 YNQPDHRF

-459 DVVGSL
+459 DTVGSL

-474 DIERNLLLPKRVP
+474 DIEKNLLLPKRVP

-492 ARVCIKLYRAEGL
+492 ARVCVKLYRAEGL

-510 GIMGGFSRI
+510 GIMGGFSKI
-519 IGEKK
+519 IGEKN

-540 ETSVESN
+540 ETSVESS

-566 AKKIKVQVLD
+566 AKKIKIQVLD

-592 QQISDPG
+592 QQISDPS

-648 TVEIFSS
+648 AVEIFSS
-655 PSVAERKLADKM
+655 PGVAERKLRDKT
-667 KSALSKPK
+667 KGALSKLK

-681 KSKEKAKELSQ
+681 KSKAKANELIQ
-692 LQGEEEDGGSQE
+692 LQGEEEAGGSQE
-704 AEQPGEVIVEVE
+704 AEQPAEVIVEVE
-716 ELHALP
+716 ELHPLP
-722 VNALGKKEEFLLF
+722 ENALGTKEEFFLF

-745 SSLGSK
+745 SSLSSK
-751 PVSFEVSIGNYGKAE
+751 SVSFEVSIGNYGKAE
-766 EVVTKVRKKGEKGEG
+766 EVVAKARKKGEKGKE
-781 REEKQPLLDPGS
+781 REENQPLLDAGS
-793 DSETDVEVLGPV
+793 DSELDMEVP
-805 LAPLN
+805 APDSAPRN
-810 KSVTKS
+810 KSMTRS
-816 QKPETMEYDRSYS
+816 QRPEPTEYDRSYS
-829 CLPMTHEKP
+829 CLPMMHEKP
-838 CVYMWSYWEDH
+838 CVYVWSYWEDH

-895 AAGCRLYSLSAERKT
+895 VAGCRQYSLSAERKT

-940 RQLTR
+940 RWLTR
-945 ANVKEKVKEMRRILA
+945 ANVKEKVKETRRILA

-965 AQEPQCTLPDIL
+965 AQEPQCTLPDVL

-1033 IYMWLGVTKYA
+1033 IYMWLGVTKYT
-1044 KNCMVEL
+1044 KNCTVEL
-1051 PKEFKYLSE
+1051 PEEFKYLSE
-1060 SGQEITQLSVYSL
+1060 SRQEITQFSVHSP
-1073 PSRLSRDD
+1073 PSWLSRDD

-1099 AGDNGLSDPFARVVF
+1099 ADDNGLSDPFVRVVF
-1114 STYCQTTRTVEET
+1114 STHCQTTRTVEET
-1127 LSPMWNELLLFDQ
+1127 LSPLWNELLLFDQ

-1150 KTETPIVI
+1150 KTETPVVI
-1158 VNLFNHSKFG
+1158 ISLFNQSTFG
-1168 SPEFLGQAFAVPH
+1168 SPEFLGQAFAVPQ
-1181 VKLVDEPYSKPAL
+1181 VKLVDEPYCKPAL

-1201 GTKAAGELI
+1201 GSKPAGELI

-1223 LEPSLPEDMEPKE
+1223 LEPSVPEDVEPKE
-1236 PSYLEDPR
+1236 PSYLGDPR
-1244 DGRFIIPEGIR
+1244 AGRFIIPEGIR

-1302 YKENPS
+1302 YNENPN
-1308 FTEVVKYMD
+1308 FTELVKYMD

-1363 EEETENVPRARKVSS
+1363 EEETEDVPKARKFSTR
-1378 QHLHSQ
+1378 HLPPQ
-1384 TGPATGDPGPS
+1384 TAATIGPASGQPGPS
-1395 THPLSLV
+1395 AHPLSLV

-1413 LAKKEDEYDEE
+1413 FAKKEDEYEEE
-1424 KPDLEEL
+1424 KPDPEEL

-1446 QTRIDEEDAEND
+1446 QTRSDEEDAEND

-1467 LNAAYIDMEAEDEAV
+1467 LNAAYIDMEADDETV
-1482 TEAEPA
+1482 IEAEPA
-1488 RPKRKL
+1488 QPKRKL

-1503 ELENEFGNF
+1503 ELENEFDNF

-1526 NEDEDGN
+1526 SDDEDGH
-1533 EDEHFVGKYKGSFY
+1533 EDENFVGKYKGSFY
-1547 VYPTVEASK
+1547 VYPSVEAGM
-1556 EPRVSQGVPRNR
+1556 EPKVSQGVPRNR
-1568 PIKVLIRVYIVKATN
+1568 PIKVLVRVYIVKATN

-1601 GQERK
+1601 GQEQK

-1631 PMESELTVAIF
+1631 PMESELTVAVF

-1674 ALQYDIDG
+1674 AWQYDTNG

-1699 CKKTSLPAAEYRQEE
+1699 CKKMSLPAAEYRREE

-1730 EEASARNQR
+1730 EEASVRAER
-1739 GVADENCSVD
+1739 GAADENWSVD

-1760 WEEMPGCGYKL
+1760 WEEMPGHGYKL

-1782 NPENPGLVQGS
+1782 NPESPGLVQGS

-1838 NPITG
+1838 NPVTG

-1938 KLHDMVWAAKSS
+1938 KLHDMVRAAKSS
-1950 EHCTIKMAKENATPR
+1950 EHCTIKMAKEDAAPR

-1975 GWWPFIRLEDQEDKE
+1975 GWWPFVKLKDQEDEE
-1990 REERKAKQKRKKK
+1990 REEREAKQKKKKKK

-2009 KQEDIEFTDPSG
+2009 KPEDMEFTDPSG
-2021 NKYLLTGKVEVEF
+2021 NKYFLTGKVEAEF
-2034 QLLTVEEAEKSPVGL
+2034 QLLTVEEAEKNPVGL

-2089 IVLFLVALLT
+2089 VVLVVVALLT

>member
-1 MASHC
+1 
-6 RGFLGC
+6 
-12 VPHPVGVAAGCKD
+12 
-25 DAIEAWLLQ
+25 
-34 SKPPSHP
+34 
-41 CPSAPLY
+41 
-48 LALRQPGAVACQV
+48 
-61 PAQRCLVSRD
+61 
-71 RERRPNRPDKA
+71 
-82 GLSHTGWSRPSGAAL
+82 
-97 LAGGSMALSVG
+97 MALSVG
-108 VRRLSHLPG
+108 VRRLSRLPG
-117 HGERQVQLSFRGFT
+117 RGERQVQLSFRGFT
-131 QKTRKIRCGAEAVFG
+131 QKTRKIRCGPEAVFG
-146 ELFRWPHYGKLIMGE
+146 ELFRWPHYGKLVMGE
-161 VLSIKVYNCSKVF
+161 MLSIKVYNCSKVF

-188 LMTSGR
+188 LVTSGR
-194 LILREA
+194 LIIREA
-200 LVDRNHSITSIYI
+200 LVDRNHRVTGIYI

-230 QEDFVYQMRDS
+230 EEDFVYEMKDS
-241 SELIIHNPGF
+241 SELIICNPGF
-251 EEPEAAKGPRA
+251 EELEAAEGPRA
-262 SEMDKKAAALGR
+262 SELDRRATVLGR
-274 KLAKGLETEEEEEEE
+274 KLAKGLETDEEEEEE
-289 EEDFYDVSDM
+289 EEDFYDVSEM
-299 EVLGIVF
+299 EVSGIVF

-314 LCSTRDLFAT
+314 LCSTRDLFAA

-349 FVVVKVGEEKRHTV
+349 FVVVKVGEEKRHTA
-363 TQKSTNCP
+363 TQNSTNCP

-381 HEPREVLFHRLIEIS
+381 HEPRDILFHRLIEIS

-401 NIPFLATCIGTFKM
+401 KIPFLGTCIGTFKM
-415 DIVTV
+415 DVVTV
-420 YSQPDHSF
+420 YSQPDHRF

-459 DVVGSL
+459 DIVGSL
-465 PTSSSSRVE
+465 PTSSSSRDE

-505 PSMSA
+505 PNMSS
-510 GIMGGFSRI
+510 GIMGGFSKI

-540 ETSVESN
+540 ETSVETN

-566 AKKIKVQVLD
+566 ARKIKVQVLD

-623 RDIHKDL
+623 RDIHRDL
-630 NEGVGEGIF
+630 NEGMGEGIF

-655 PSVAERKLADKM
+655 PSMAERKLGDKA
-667 KSALSKPK
+667 KGALSKLK

-692 LQGEEEDGGSQE
+692 LQGEEEAEDSQE
-704 AEQPGEVIVEVE
+704 AEQPEEVTVEVE
-716 ELHALP
+716 ELHPLP
-722 VNALGKKEEFLLF
+722 ENALGRKEEFLLF

-745 SSLGSK
+745 SSLSCK

-766 EVVTKVRKKGEKGEG
+766 EAVTKVRRKEEKGEVK
-781 REEKQPLLDPGS
+781 EEKQLLLDPGS
-793 DSETDVEVLGPV
+793 DSELDVEVL
-805 LAPLN
+805 APTSAALN

-816 QKPETMEYDRSYS
+816 QRPEPMEYDRSYS
-829 CLPMTHEKP
+829 CLPMMHEKP
-838 CVYMWSYWEDH
+838 CAYVWSYWEDH

-857 WIVKLAERLEQGLD
+857 WIVKLAERLEQGLN

-895 AAGCRLYSLSAERKT
+895 VAGCRQYLLSTERKT

-919 CRTKYM
+919 CRTKYL
-925 MRNIILYAKQGLRVR
+925 MRSIILYAKQGLRVR

-945 ANVKEKVKEMRRILA
+945 ANVKEKVKETRRILT

-965 AQEPQCTLPDIL
+965 AKEPQCTLPDVL

-1014 TVFLKV
+1014 TVFMKV
-1020 PGLHTGE
+1020 PRLHTGE

-1044 KNCMVEL
+1044 KNCLAEL
-1051 PKEFKYLSE
+1051 PEEFKYLSE
-1060 SGQEITQLSVYSL
+1060 SGQEIAQLSAYSP

-1099 AGDNGLSDPFARVVF
+1099 ADDNGLSDPFARVVF
-1114 STYCQTTRTVEET
+1114 STHCQTTRMLEET

-1140 LIIDGKREEL
+1140 LIIDGKKEEL
-1150 KTETPIVI
+1150 KTETPII
-1158 VNLFNHSKFG
+1158 IINLFSHNKFG
-1168 SPEFLGQAFAVPH
+1168 SPKFLGQAFAIPQ
-1181 VKLVDEPYSKPAL
+1181 VKLVDEPYTKPAL

-1223 LEPSLPEDMEPKE
+1223 LEPSVPEDVEPKE
-1236 PSYLEDPR
+1236 PDYLGDPHA
-1244 DGRFIIPEGIR
+1244 GRFIIPEGIR

-1281 DQPQVIIECAGKKV
+1281 DQPQVVIECAGKKV

-1302 YKENPS
+1302 YKENPN
-1308 FTEVVKYMD
+1308 FTELVKYMD

-1329 LSIFVVEKRAFGRTV
+1329 LSIFVVEKRAFGHTV

-1363 EEETENVPRARKVSS
+1363 EEPEDMPKARKVSS
-1378 QHLHSQ
+1378 QHLCSQ
-1384 TGPATGDPGPS
+1384 TVVNIGLAAGDPGRS

-1413 LAKKEDEYDEE
+1413 LVKKEDEYEEE
-1424 KPDLEEL
+1424 KPELEEL

-1446 QTRIDEEDAEND
+1446 QTRSDEEDAEND

-1467 LNAAYIDMEAEDEAV
+1467 LNASSIDMEAEDEAV
-1482 TEAEPA
+1482 IEAEPA

-1503 ELENEFGNF
+1503 ELENEFANF

-1547 VYPTVEASK
+1547 VYPTEEAGT
-1556 EPRVSQGVPRNR
+1556 EPRVSEGIPRNR
-1568 PIKVLIRVYIVKATN
+1568 PIKVLVRVYIVKATN

-1601 GQERK
+1601 GQEQK

-1674 ALQYDIDG
+1674 ASQYDING

-1699 CKKTSLPAAEYRQEE
+1699 CKKNSLPAAEYRREE
-1714 VKVGNKIFKVP
+1714 VKVNNKIFKVP

-1730 EEASARNQR
+1730 EEASVRNKR
-1739 GVADENCSVD
+1739 GVADETWSVD

-1760 WEEMPGCGYKL
+1760 WEEMPGYGYKL

-1800 FPNDVPAPPPVNIK
+1800 FPTDVPAPPPVNIK
-1814 PRLPISYELRVII
+1814 PRLPVSYELRVII

-1938 KLHDMVWAAKSS
+1938 KLHDMVRAAKSS

-1975 GWWPFIRLEDQEDKE
+1975 GWWPFIKLKDQEDEKREE
-1990 REERKAKQKRKKK
+1990 REEKQKKKKK
-2003 KWSSSV
+2003 KWRSSV
-2009 KQEDIEFTDPSG
+2009 KPEDVEFTDPSG
-2021 NKYLLTGKVEVEF
+2021 NKYLLTGKVEAEF

-2089 IVLFLVALLT
+2089 IVLFIVAVLT

>member
-1 MASHC
+1 
-6 RGFLGC
+6 
-12 VPHPVGVAAGCKD
+12 
-25 DAIEAWLLQ
+25 
-34 SKPPSHP
+34 
-41 CPSAPLY
+41 
-48 LALRQPGAVACQV
+48 
-61 PAQRCLVSRD
+61 
-71 RERRPNRPDKA
+71 
-82 GLSHTGWSRPSGAAL
+82 
-97 LAGGSMALSVG
+97 MALSVG
-108 VRRLSHLPG
+108 VRRLSRLPG
-117 HGERQVQLSFRGFT
+117 RGERQVQLRFRGFT
-131 QKTRKIRCGAEAVFG
+131 QKTRKIHCSSEAVFE
-146 ELFRWPHYGKLIMGE
+146 ELFRWPHYGKLVMGE
-161 VLSIKVYNCSKVF
+161 TLSIKVYNCSKVF

-200 LVDRNHSITSIYI
+200 LVDRNQRVTDIYI

-230 QEDFVYQMRDS
+230 EEDFVYQMKDS
-241 SELIIHNPGF
+241 SELIIRNPGF
-251 EEPEAAKGPRA
+251 EELEAAEGPRG
-262 SEMDKKAAALGR
+262 SELDRRAAALGR
-274 KLAKGLETEEEEEEE
+274 KLAKGLDTDEEEEEE
-289 EEDFYDVSDM
+289 EEDFYDASEM
-299 EVLGIVF
+299 EVSGIVF
-306 SPVKSRSR
+306 SPVRSRSR
-314 LCSTRDLFAT
+314 LCSARDLFAT

-349 FVVVKVGEEKRHTV
+349 FVVVKVGEEKRHTA

-381 HEPREVLFHRLIEIS
+381 HEPKDILFHRLIEIS

-401 NIPFLATCIGTFKM
+401 TIPFLGMCIGTFKM
-415 DIVTV
+415 DVVTV
-420 YSQPDHSF
+420 YSQPDHRF

-459 DVVGSL
+459 DVVASL
-465 PTSSSSRVE
+465 PTSSSSRDE
-474 DIERNLLLPKRVP
+474 DIERNLLLPKKVP

-492 ARVCIKLYRAEGL
+492 ARVCVKLYRAEGL

-510 GIMGGFSRI
+510 GIMGGFSKI

-524 VFIDPYVQ
+524 VFIDSYVQ
-532 VSFCGQQG
+532 VVFCGQQG
-540 ETSVESN
+540 ETSVETN

-566 AKKIKVQVLD
+566 ARKIKVQVLD
-576 DANVGDV
+576 DANVGNV

-592 QQISDPG
+592 QQISDSG

-630 NEGVGEGIF
+630 NEGMGEGIF

-655 PSVAERKLADKM
+655 PSVAERKLGDKM
-667 KSALSKPK
+667 KGALSKLK

-681 KSKEKAKELSQ
+681 KSKEKAKELMQ
-692 LQGEEEDGGSQE
+692 LQGEEEPGGSHE
-704 AEQPGEVIVEVE
+704 VEQPEEVTVEVE
-716 ELHALP
+716 ELHPLP
-722 VNALGKKEEFLLF
+722 ENALGRKEEFLLF

-766 EVVTKVRKKGEKGEG
+766 ELVTKAWRKVEKGEAK
-781 REEKQPLLDPGS
+781 EEKQPLLDSGS
-793 DSETDVEVLGPV
+793 DGELDVEVL
-805 LAPLN
+805 APPSAVQN

-816 QKPETMEYDRSYS
+816 QRPEPMEYDRSYS

-838 CVYMWSYWEDH
+838 CVYVWSYWEDH

-871 DVEKLMRRPKAKAEE
+871 NVEKLMRRSKAKAEE

-895 AAGCRLYSLSAERKT
+895 VAGCRQYSLGAERKT

-919 CRTKYM
+919 CRTKYL
-925 MRNIILYAKQGLRVR
+925 MRNIILRAKQGLRVKR
-940 RQLTR
+940 RLTR
-945 ANVKEKVKEMRRILA
+945 ANVKEKVKETRRILE

-965 AQEPQCTLPDIL
+965 AKEPQCTLPDVL
-977 IWMLSNNRRVAYARV
+977 VWMLSNSKRVAYARI

-1014 TVFLKV
+1014 TVFMKV

-1033 IYMWLGVTKYA
+1033 IYMWLGITKYA
-1044 KNCMVEL
+1044 KNCLAEL
-1051 PKEFKYLSE
+1051 PEEFKPLSE
-1060 SGQEITQLSVYSL
+1060 SGQEIGQLSAYSP
-1073 PSRLSRDD
+1073 PSQLSRDD

-1099 AGDNGLSDPFARVVF
+1099 ADDNGLSDPFARVVF
-1114 STYCQTTRTVEET
+1114 STYCQTTRILEET

-1140 LIIDGKREEL
+1140 LIIDGKKEEL

-1158 VNLFNHSKFG
+1158 INLFSHNSFG
-1168 SPEFLGQAFAVPH
+1168 SPEFLGQAFAVPQ
-1181 VKLVDEPYSKPAL
+1181 VKLVDEPYTKPAL

-1210 ATFELIELDYSGY
+1210 ASFELIELDYSGY
-1223 LEPSLPEDMEPKE
+1223 LEPSVPEDVEPKE
-1236 PSYLEDPR
+1236 PDYLGDPH

-1295 ESEVIVA
+1295 ESEVIMA
-1302 YKENPS
+1302 YKENPN
-1308 FTEVVKYMD
+1308 FTELVKYMD

-1344 LVGTHVVSDVM
+1344 MVGTHVVSNVM

-1363 EEETENVPRARKVSS
+1363 EEPEDVPKARKVSPQRLLS
-1378 QHLHSQ
+1378 H
-1384 TGPATGDPGPS
+1384 TVVNIDPGLS
-1395 THPLSLV
+1395 THALSLM

-1413 LAKKEDEYDEE
+1413 LVKKEEEYEEE
-1424 KPDLEEL
+1424 KPELEEL

-1446 QTRIDEEDAEND
+1446 QTRSDEEDAEND

-1467 LNAAYIDMEAEDEAV
+1467 LNASSIDMEAEDEAV
-1482 TEAEPA
+1482 IEAEPA

-1494 IATLQIYNS
+1494 MATLQIYSS
-1503 ELENEFGNF
+1503 ELENEFDHF

-1547 VYPTVEASK
+1547 VYPTEEAGT
-1556 EPRVSQGVPRNR
+1556 EPKVSQGVPRNR
-1568 PIKVLIRVYIVKATN
+1568 PIKVLVRVYIVKATN

-1601 GQERK
+1601 GQEQK

-1674 ALQYDIDG
+1674 ASQYDING
-1682 YNMWRDAF
+1682 YNTWRDAF

-1699 CKKTSLPAAEYRQEE
+1699 CKKNSLPAAEYRREE
-1714 VKVGNKIFKVP
+1714 VKVDNKIFKVP

-1730 EEASARNQR
+1730 EDASVRNKR
-1739 GVADENCSVD
+1739 GAVDENSSVD

-1760 WEEMPGCGYKL
+1760 WEEMPGYGYKL

-1814 PRLPISYELRVII
+1814 PRLPVSYELRVII

-1897 KKKDSVFSVEES
+1897 KKKDSVFSLEES

-1938 KLHDMVWAAKSS
+1938 KLHDMVRAAKSS

-1975 GWWPFIRLEDQEDKE
+1975 GWWPFIKLKDQEDEE
-1990 REERKAKQKRKKK
+1990 REEREKKQKKKKK

-2009 KQEDIEFTDPSG
+2009 KPEDLEFTDPSG
-2021 NKYLLTGKVEVEF
+2021 NKYLLTGKVEAEF

-2089 IVLFLVALLT
+2089 IVLLIVAVLT
-2099 VFLVLLI
+2099 IFLVLLI

>member
-1 MASHC
+1 
-6 RGFLGC
+6 
-12 VPHPVGVAAGCKD
+12 
-25 DAIEAWLLQ
+25 
-34 SKPPSHP
+34 
-41 CPSAPLY
+41 
-48 LALRQPGAVACQV
+48 
-61 PAQRCLVSRD
+61 
-71 RERRPNRPDKA
+71 
-82 GLSHTGWSRPSGAAL
+82 
-97 LAGGSMALSVG
+97 MALSVRL
-108 VRRLSHLPG
+108 RRLCGLPG
-117 HGERQVQLSFRGFT
+117 RGERQAQLSFRGFT
-131 QKTRKIRCGAEAVFG
+131 QKTRKVRCGTEAVFE

-161 VLSIKVYNCSKVF
+161 MLSIKVYNCSKVF

-188 LMTSGR
+188 LVTAGR
-194 LILREA
+194 LILRES
-200 LVDRNHSITSIYI
+200 LVDRNHRITGIYI

-220 PPDGSAGTWV
+220 PPNGSAGTWV
-230 QEDFVYQMRDS
+230 EEDFVYQMKDS
-241 SELIIHNPGF
+241 SELIIRNPGF
-251 EEPEAAKGPRA
+251 EHLEAAEGPRV
-262 SEMDKKAAALGR
+262 SELDRKAAALGR
-274 KLAKGLETEEEEEEE
+274 KLAKGLEADEEEEE
-289 EEDFYDVSDM
+289 EEDLYDESEIEVS
-299 EVLGIVF
+299 GIIF

-314 LCSTRDLFAT
+314 LCSARDLFAI

-349 FVVVKVGEEKRHTV
+349 FVVVKVGEEKRYTA

-381 HEPREVLFHRLIEIS
+381 HEPRDILFHRLIEIS

-401 NIPFLATCIGTFKM
+401 TIPFLGTRIGTFKM
-415 DIVTV
+415 DVETV
-420 YSQPDHSF
+420 YSQPDHRF

-434 ISDPT
+434 VSDPT

-447 FVKCNISVTARG
+447 FVKCSISVSARG
-459 DVVGSL
+459 DVVGFL
-465 PTSSSSRVE
+465 PTSSSSRDE

-510 GIMGGFSRI
+510 GIMGGFSKI
-519 IGEKK
+519 IGERK

-540 ETSVESN
+540 ETSVETS

-566 AKKIKVQVLD
+566 SRKIKVQVLD

-592 QQISDPG
+592 QEISDPD

-623 RDIHKDL
+623 RDIHRDL
-630 NEGVGEGIF
+630 NEGRGEGIF
-639 YRGRILMAI
+639 YRGRVLMAI
-648 TVEIFSS
+648 AVEIFSS
-655 PSVAERKLADKM
+655 PSVAERKLRDRTRGT
-667 KSALSKPK
+667 LSKLK

-681 KSKEKAKELSQ
+681 KSKEKAQEPSQ
-692 LQGEEEDGGSQE
+692 LQGEGEAGSSQE
-704 AEQPGEVIVEVE
+704 VEQPGEVTVEVE
-716 ELHALP
+716 ELHPLP
-722 VNALGKKEEFLLF
+722 ENVLGKKEEFLLF

-745 SSLGSK
+745 SSLSSK
-751 PVSFEVSIGNYGKAE
+751 PVSFEISIGNYGKSE
-766 EVVTKVRKKGEKGEG
+766 EVVTKGWQKAEKGEVK
-781 REEKQPLLDPGS
+781 EEKKPLLDGS
-793 DSETDVEVLGPV
+793 DGELDAEVPSP
-805 LAPLN
+805 ASAARN
-810 KSVTKS
+810 KSMTKS
-816 QKPETMEYDRSYS
+816 QRPEPMECDRSYS
-829 CLPMTHEKP
+829 CLPMVHEKP
-838 CVYMWSYWEDH
+838 CVYVWSYWEDH
-849 TWRLCISN
+849 AWRLCISN

-871 DVEKLMRRPKAKAEE
+871 DVEKLLRRPKAKAEE

-895 AAGCRLYSLSAERKT
+895 VAGCRQYSLGAERKT

-919 CRTKYM
+919 CRMKYL
-925 MRNIILYAKQGLRVR
+925 MRNIILSAKQGLRVR
-940 RQLTR
+940 RRLSR
-945 ANVKEKVKEMRRILA
+945 DNVKDKVKETRRVLA
-960 KLRFM
+960 KLRSM
-965 AQEPQCTLPDIL
+965 AKEPQCTLPDVL
-977 IWMLSNNRRVAYARV
+977 IWMLSNNRRVAYARI

-1014 TVFLKV
+1014 TVFMKV

-1044 KNCMVEL
+1044 KNCLAEL
-1051 PKEFKYLSE
+1051 PEEFKYLSE
-1060 SGQEITQLSVYSL
+1060 NGEEIGQLPAHGP
-1073 PSRLSRDD
+1073 PSRLCRDD

-1099 AGDNGLSDPFARVVF
+1099 ADDNGLSDPFARVVF
-1114 STYCQTTRTVEET
+1114 STHCQTTRVLEET

-1140 LIIDGKREEL
+1140 LIIDGKKEEL
-1150 KTETPIVI
+1150 KTETPII
-1158 VNLFNHSKFG
+1158 IINLFSRNKFG
-1168 SPEFLGQAFAVPH
+1168 SPEFLGQTFAVPQ
-1181 VKLVDEPYSKPAL
+1181 VKLVDERYTKPAL
-1194 QFFDFYK
+1194 QFFDFYR
-1201 GTKAAGELI
+1201 GTRAAGELI

-1223 LEPSLPEDMEPKE
+1223 LEPSVSEDVEPKE
-1236 PSYLEDPR
+1236 PDFLGDPR
-1244 DGRFIIPEGIR
+1244 AGRFIIPEGVR

-1281 DQPQVIIECAGKKV
+1281 VEPQVIIECAGKKV
-1295 ESEVIVA
+1295 ESEVIMT
-1302 YKENPS
+1302 YKENPN
-1308 FTEVVKYMD
+1308 FTELVKYMD

-1344 LVGTHVVSDVM
+1344 LVGSHVVSDVM

-1363 EEETENVPRARKVSS
+1363 EEPEDVPRAQKVSS
-1378 QHLHSQ
+1378 HRLPSQ
-1384 TGPATGDPGPS
+1384 TVVNIGTAAGDPGPS

-1413 LAKKEDEYDEE
+1413 FVKKEDEYEEE
-1424 KPDLEEL
+1424 KPEVEEL
-1431 DWWSKYYESLKELYN
+1431 DWWSKYYASLKELYN
-1446 QTRIDEEDAEND
+1446 QTYSDEEDAEND

-1467 LNAAYIDMEAEDEAV
+1467 LNASCIDMEAEDEAV
-1482 TEAEPA
+1482 IEAEPA
-1488 RPKRKL
+1488 QPKRKL
-1494 IATLQIYNS
+1494 IATLQIYKS

-1547 VYPTVEASK
+1547 LYPSEEAGT
-1556 EPRVSQGVPRNR
+1556 EPKVSRGVPRNR
-1568 PIKVLIRVYIVKATN
+1568 PIKVLVRVYIVKATN

-1601 GQERK
+1601 GQEQK

-1651 LIGETKIDLENR
+1651 LIGETRIDLENR

-1674 ALQYDIDG
+1674 AAQYDVNG

-1699 CKKTSLPAAEYRQEE
+1699 CKKNSLPAPEYRWEE
-1714 VKVGNKIFKVP
+1714 VKVDNKIFKVP

-1730 EEASARNQR
+1730 EEASVRNKR
-1739 GVADENCSVD
+1739 GVADGNWSVD

-1760 WEEMPGCGYKL
+1760 WEEMSGYGYKL

-1814 PRLPISYELRVII
+1814 PRLPVSYELRVII
-1827 WNTDDVILDDV
+1827 WNTDNVILDDV
-1838 NPITG
+1838 NPVTG
-1843 EPSSDIY
+1843 ETSSDIY

-1938 KLHDMVWAAKSS
+1938 KLHDMVRAAKSS
-1950 EHCTIKMAKENATPR
+1950 EQCTIRMAKENATPR

-1975 GWWPFIRLEDQEDKE
+1975 GWWPFIKLKDQEDEE
-1990 REERKAKQKRKKK
+1990 REERECKKKKKK

-2009 KQEDIEFTDPSG
+2009 KPEDVEFTDPSG
-2021 NKYLLTGKVEVEF
+2021 NKYLLTGKVEAEF

-2089 IVLFLVALLT
+2089 IVLFIVTVLT
-2099 VFLVLLI
+2099 IFLVLLI

>member
-1 MASHC
+1 
-6 RGFLGC
+6 
-12 VPHPVGVAAGCKD
+12 
-25 DAIEAWLLQ
+25 
-34 SKPPSHP
+34 
-41 CPSAPLY
+41 
-48 LALRQPGAVACQV
+48 QV
-61 PAQRCLVSRD
+61 PVPMFVIPSCSICL
-71 RERRPNRPDKA
+71 
-82 GLSHTGWSRPSGAAL
+82 
-97 LAGGSMALSVG
+97 
-108 VRRLSHLPG
+108 
-117 HGERQVQLSFRGFT
+117 Q
-131 QKTRKIRCGAEAVFG
+131 
-146 ELFRWPHYGKLIMGE
+146 LFRWPHYGNLVMGE
-161 VLSIKVYNCSKVF
+161 MLSVKVYNCSKVF

-194 LILREA
+194 LILRES
-200 LVDRNHSITSIYI
+200 LVDKNNRVTGIYI

-220 PPDGSAGTWV
+220 PPNGSAGSWV
-230 QEDFVYQMRDS
+230 EEDFIYLMKDRTA
-241 SELIIHNPGF
+241 E
-251 EEPEAAKGPRA
+251 GPRGK
-262 SEMDKKAAALGR
+262 ELDKKAAVLGR
-274 KLAKGLETEEEEEEE
+274 KLAKGLETDEEEEE
-289 EEDFYDVSDM
+289 EEDFYDTS
-299 EVLGIVF
+299 EIEASGIIF
-306 SPVKSRSR
+306 SPVKRYPWHALLSSFC
-314 LCSTRDLFAT
+314 LGPGVKSTKSWGST
-324 PTPQSFQVGIN
+324 VGIN
-335 IIEAQKLVGVNINP
+335 VIEAQKLVGVNINP
-349 FVVVKVGEEKRHTV
+349 FVVVKVGEEKRHTA

-371 FYNEYFLFEF
+371 FYNEYFLFDF
-381 HEPREVLFHRLIEIS
+381 NEPRDILFHRLIEIS
-396 VFHSK
+396 VCMSSSSPFTLVIQPDAAVLPLTPGVFHSK
-401 NIPFLATCIGTFKM
+401 KIPFLGTCIGTFKM
-415 DIVTV
+415 DVETV
-420 YSQPDHSF
+420 YSQPGNSSSSLSDHRF

-439 DTRAGVKG
+439 DTQAGVKG
-447 FVKCNISVTARG
+447 FVKCNISVSARG
-459 DVVGSL
+459 DIVGFL
-465 PTSSSSRVE
+465 PTYSRNQDE

-505 PSMSA
+505 PSMGA
-510 GIMGGFSRI
+510 GIMGGISKI
-519 IGEKK
+519 IGERKI
-524 VFIDPYVQ
+524 FIDPYVQ

-540 ETSVESN
+540 ETSVETN

-566 AKKIKVQVLD
+566 SRKIKVQVLD

-592 QQISDPG
+592 QEISDPD
-599 RNGFNP
+599 RNVSLQQHPG
-605 TFGPAWVN
+605 
-613 LYGSPQNSAL
+613 NSAL
-623 RDIHKDL
+623 RDVHKDL
-630 NEGVGEGIF
+630 NEGMGEGIF

-648 TVEIFSS
+648 TVEIFSN
-655 PSVAERKLADKM
+655 PSAAERKLGDRTRGTLRK
-667 KSALSKPK
+667 LK

-681 KSKEKAKELSQ
+681 KSKKKTKELSQ
-692 LQGEEEDGGSQE
+692 LQGEEEAGISQE
-704 AEQPGEVIVEVE
+704 TEQPREVTVEVE
-716 ELHALP
+716 EIHPLP
-722 VNALGKKEEFLLF
+722 ENVLGRKDEFLLF

-745 SSLGSK
+745 SSLSSK
-751 PVSFEVSIGNYGKAE
+751 PVSFEVSIGNYGKSE
-766 EVVTKVRKKGEKGEG
+766 EVVTKACQKVEKGEVK
-781 REEKQPLLDPGS
+781 EERQPLLDAGS
-793 DSETDVEVLGPV
+793 GDELDTEILTPA
-805 LAPLN
+805 LATLN
-810 KSVTKS
+810 KSLTKS
-816 QKPETMEYDRSYS
+816 QRPEPMKYDKSYS

-838 CVYMWSYWEDH
+838 CVYVWSYWEDH
-849 TWRLCISN
+849 AWRLCISN
-857 WIVKLAERLEQGLD
+857 RIVKLAERLVACSGSLS
-871 DVEKLMRRPKAKAEE
+871 VACSFFVCFPCCICARCLLLCCFSHRRQ
-886 RLREVLEEF
+886 
-895 AAGCRLYSLSAERKT
+895 YSLSAERKT

-919 CRTKYM
+919 CRTKYLM
-925 MRNIILYAKQGLRVR
+925 LVLSVQILCAKQGLRVR
-940 RQLTR
+940 RHLTR
-945 ANVKEKVKEMRRILA
+945 DNVKEKVKETRRILA
-960 KLRFM
+960 KIRFM
-965 AQEPQCTLPDIL
+965 AKEVQRLLGTPPQCTLPDVL
-977 IWMLSNNRRVAYARV
+977 IWMLSNNRRMAYARI

-1014 TVFLKV
+1014 TV

-1044 KNCMVEL
+1044 KNCLAEL
-1051 PKEFKYLSE
+1051 PEEFLSGSE
-1060 SGQEITQLSVYSL
+1060 QEIAQVSAYSP
-1073 PSRLSRDD
+1073 PSWLSRDD

-1099 AGDNGLSDPFARVVF
+1099 ADDNGLSDPFARVVF
-1114 STYCQTTRTVEET
+1114 STHCQTTRMLEET
-1127 LSPMWNELLLFDQ
+1127 LSPVWNELLLFDQ
-1140 LIIDGKREEL
+1140 LIIDGKKEEL
-1150 KTETPIVI
+1150 KTETPII
-1158 VNLFNHSKFG
+1158 IINLFSHNKFG
-1168 SPEFLGQAFAVPH
+1168 APEFLGQAFAVPQ
-1181 VKLVDEPYSKPAL
+1181 VKLVDEPYTKPAL
-1194 QFFDFYK
+1194 QFFDFYR

-1210 ATFELIELDYSGY
+1210 AAFELIELDYRGY
-1223 LEPSLPEDMEPKE
+1223 LEPSVPEDVEPKE
-1236 PSYLEDPR
+1236 PDYLEDPR
-1244 DGRFIIPEGIR
+1244 AGRFIIPEGIR

-1281 DQPQVIIECAGKKV
+1281 DEPQVIIECAGKKV
-1295 ESEVIVA
+1295 ESEVIVS
-1302 YKENPS
+1302 YKDNPN
-1308 FTEVVKYMD
+1308 FIEVVKYMD
-1317 VELPEQVYLHPP
+1317 VVSGKTSPYDLPEQVYLHPP

-1344 LVGTHVVSDVM
+1344 LVGSHVVSDVM

-1363 EEETENVPRARKVSS
+1363 EEPEDVGS
-1378 QHLHSQ
+1378 QD
-1384 TGPATGDPGPS
+1384 TGGGYMS
-1395 THPLSLV
+1395 VLGGHFFPLNPFLCSL

-1413 LAKKEDEYDEE
+1413 LVKKEDEYEEE
-1424 KPDLEEL
+1424 KPELEEL
-1431 DWWSKYYESLKELYN
+1431 DWWSKYYASLKELYN
-1446 QTRIDEEDAEND
+1446 QVIFCDN
-1458 DLNDADGGN
+1458 GKK
-1467 LNAAYIDMEAEDEAV
+1467 
-1482 TEAEPA
+1482 
-1488 RPKRKL
+1488 RPKITFYL
-1494 IATLQIYNS
+1494 FQIYNS

-1533 EDEHFVGKYKGSFY
+1533 EDGHYVGKYKGSFY
-1547 VYPTVEASK
+1547 VYPAEEAVA
-1556 EPRVSQGVPRNR
+1556 EPKVSRGIPRNR
-1568 PIKVLIRVYIVKATN
+1568 PIKVLVRVYIVKATN

-1601 GQERK
+1601 GQQQK

-1674 ALQYDIDG
+1674 AAQYDLNG

-1699 CKKTSLPAAEYRQEE
+1699 CKKNSIPAPEYRWEE
-1714 VKVGNKIFKVP
+1714 IKPSSSPWLCP
-1725 PEAFP
+1725 PA
-1730 EEASARNQR
+1730 
-1739 GVADENCSVD
+1739 ENLVD

-1760 WEEMPGCGYKL
+1760 WEEMPGYGYKL
-1771 VPEHVEIRSLY
+1771 VPEHVESRSLY

-1800 FPNDVPAPPPVNIK
+1800 FPNDVPAPPPINIK
-1814 PRLPISYELRVII
+1814 PRLPVSYELRVII

-1838 NPITG
+1838 NPVTG

-1897 KKKDSVFSVEES
+1897 KKKDSVFSMEES

-1938 KLHDMVWAAKSS
+1938 KLHDMVRAAKSS

-1975 GWWPFIRLEDQEDKE
+1975 GWWPFIKLRDQEDDK
-1990 REERKAKQKRKKK
+1990 REEREYKKKK

-2009 KQEDIEFTDPSG
+2009 KPEDMEFTDPSG
-2021 NKYLLTGKVEVEF
+2021 NKYLLTGKVEAEF
-2034 QLLTVEEAEKSPVGL
+2034 QLLTVEEADKSPVGL
-2049 GRKEPEPLEK
+2049 GRKGPEPLDK
-2059 PNRPKTS
+2059 PNRPKTT
-2066 FNWFVNPMKTFV
+2066 FNWFVNPIKTFV
-2078 FFIWKRYKKYI
+2078 FFIWKRYKRYI
-2089 IVLFLVALLT
+2089 IMLIVVTALT
-2099 VFLVLLI
+2099 IFLVLLV

>member
-1 MASHC
+1 
-6 RGFLGC
+6 
-12 VPHPVGVAAGCKD
+12 
-25 DAIEAWLLQ
+25 
-34 SKPPSHP
+34 
-41 CPSAPLY
+41 
-48 LALRQPGAVACQV
+48 
-61 PAQRCLVSRD
+61 
-71 RERRPNRPDKA
+71 
-82 GLSHTGWSRPSGAAL
+82 
-97 LAGGSMALSVG
+97 MALSVR
-108 VRRLSHLPG
+108 VRRLSRLPG
-117 HGERQVQLSFRGFT
+117 HGERQVQLSFRGST
-131 QKTRKIRCGAEAVFG
+131 QRTRKVPCGAEATFG
-146 ELFRWPHYGKLIMGE
+146 ELFRWPHYGKLITGE
-161 VLSIKVYNCSKVF
+161 TLSIKVYNCSKVF

-188 LMTSGR
+188 LVTSGR

-200 LVDRNHSITSIYI
+200 LVDRNHSVTGIYI

-230 QEDFVYQMRDS
+230 EDDFVYQMKDS
-241 SELIIHNPGF
+241 SELIIRNPGF
-251 EEPEAAKGPRA
+251 EDTETAEGQRA
-262 SEMDKKAAALGR
+262 SELDRKAAALGR
-274 KLAKGLETEEEEEEE
+274 RLVKGLETDDEEEEE
-289 EEDFYDVSDM
+289 EEDFYDVSEM
-299 EVLGIVF
+299 EVSGVVF

-314 LCSTRDLFAT
+314 HCSRWDLFAT

-349 FVVVKVGEEKRHTV
+349 FVVVKVGEEKRQTA

-401 NIPFLATCIGTFKM
+401 KIPFLGTCIGTFKM
-415 DIVTV
+415 DVVTV
-420 YSQPDHSF
+420 YNQPDHRF

-447 FVKCNISVTARG
+447 FVKCNVSVTARG

-465 PTSSSSRVE
+465 PTSSGSRDE

-492 ARVCIKLYRAEGL
+492 ARICIKLYRAEGL

-510 GIMGGFSRI
+510 GIMGGFSKI

-540 ETSVESN
+540 ETSVESS

-553 NEQISFIEMFPPL
+553 NEQISFMEMFPPL
-566 AKKIKVQVLD
+566 AQKIKVQVLD

-583 AIATHYIDL
+583 ALATHCIDL
-592 QQISDPG
+592 HQISDPG

-655 PSVAERKLADKM
+655 PSVAEGRLADKT
-667 KSALSKPK
+667 KGALSKLK

-681 KSKEKAKELSQ
+681 KSKEKAKELIQ
-692 LQGEEEDGGSQE
+692 LQGEEEAGGSQE
-704 AEQPGEVIVEVE
+704 AEQPGEVTVEVE
-716 ELHALP
+716 ELHPLP
-722 VNALGKKEEFLLF
+722 ENALGRKEEFLLF

-745 SSLGSK
+745 SSLRSK

-766 EVVTKVRKKGEKGEG
+766 EVETKVSRKGGKGER
-781 REEKQPLLDPGS
+781 REEKQSLLDHSS
-793 DSETDVEVLGPV
+793 DSEQEVL
-805 LAPLN
+805 AQTSAARN
-810 KSVTKS
+810 KSVTRS
-816 QKPETMEYDRSYS
+816 QRPEPMEYDRSYS
-829 CLPMTHEKP
+829 CLPMAREKP
-838 CVYMWSYWEDH
+838 CTYVWSYWEDH
-849 TWRLCISN
+849 TWRLCNSN
-857 WIVKLAERLEQGLD
+857 WIVKLAERLEQGLA
-871 DVEKLMRRPKAKAEE
+871 DVEKLMRRPKAKGEE

-895 AAGCRLYSLSAERKT
+895 VAGCRHYSINAEKKS

-919 CRTKYM
+919 CRTKHI

-940 RQLTR
+940 RRLTR
-945 ANVKEKVKEMRRILA
+945 ANVKEKVKETRRILA
-960 KLRFM
+960 KLRFL
-965 AQEPQCTLPDIL
+965 AKEPQCTLPDVL
-977 IWMLSNNRRVAYARV
+977 VWMLSNSKRIAYARI
-992 PAQNILYSVVEEE
+992 PAQNVLYSVVEEE

-1020 PGLHTGE
+1020 PGSPAGE

-1044 KNCMVEL
+1044 KNCTVEL
-1051 PKEFKYLSE
+1051 PEEFKQLWE
-1060 SGQEITQLSVYSL
+1060 SGEEMAQLSAYVP

-1099 AGDNGLSDPFARVVF
+1099 ADDSGLSDPFARVVF
-1114 STYCQTTRTVEET
+1114 STHCQTTRILEET

-1140 LIIDGKREEL
+1140 LVVDGKREEL

-1158 VNLFNHSKFG
+1158 VNLFNHNRFG
-1168 SPEFLGQAFAVPH
+1168 SPEFLGQAFAIPQ
-1181 VKLVDEPYSKPAL
+1181 VKLLDEPYSKPAL

-1223 LEPSLPEDMEPKE
+1223 LEPAVPEDVEPKE
-1236 PSYLEDPR
+1236 PGFLGDPR
-1244 DGRFIIPEGIR
+1244 AGRFIIPEGIR
-1255 PVLKEFRIEIL
+1255 PLLKEFRIEIL

-1295 ESEVIVA
+1295 ESEVINV
-1302 YKENPS
+1302 YKENPN
-1308 FTEVVKYMD
+1308 FTELVKYMD

-1344 LVGTHVVSDVM
+1344 LVGTHIVSNVM
-1355 KFSPRELE
+1355 KFSPKELE
-1363 EEETENVPRARKVSS
+1363 EELEDEPKAQKVLSRLPPS
-1378 QHLHSQ
+1378 QAVVNIDL
-1384 TGPATGDPGPS
+1384 AAGDPGSS
-1395 THPLSLV
+1395 TLPLSLV

-1413 LAKKEDEYDEE
+1413 LIKKDGEYEEE
-1424 KPDLEEL
+1424 KPELEEL
-1431 DWWSKYYESLKELYN
+1431 DWWSKYYESLKELNN
-1446 QTRIDEEDAEND
+1446 QIRSDEEDAEND
-1458 DLNDADGGN
+1458 ELNDADGGN
-1467 LNAAYIDMEAEDEAV
+1467 LNAACIDIEAEEEAV
-1482 TEAEPA
+1482 IEAELA
-1488 RPKRKL
+1488 RPKRKH
-1494 IATLQIYNS
+1494 IAMLKIYNS
-1503 ELENEFGNF
+1503 ELESEFDNF
-1512 EDWLCIFPLHRGKA
+1512 EDWLCIFPLHRGRT

-1533 EDEHFVGKYKGSFY
+1533 EDEHFVGKYKGSFC
-1547 VYPTVEASK
+1547 VYPTEEAGT
-1556 EPRVSQGVPRNR
+1556 EHRISQGIPRNR
-1568 PIKVLIRVYIVKATN
+1568 PIKVLVRVYIVKATN

-1601 GQERK
+1601 GQQHK

-1631 PMESELTVAIF
+1631 PMESELTVAVF

-1668 RANCGV
+1668 GANCGV
-1674 ALQYDIDG
+1674 ASQYDISG

-1699 CKKTSLPAAEYRQEE
+1699 CKKNSFPAAEYRREE
-1714 VKVGNKIFKVP
+1714 VKVNNQVFKIP

-1730 EEASARNQR
+1730 EEVLVRNERGLVDESWSAH
-1739 GVADENCSVD
+1739 

-1760 WEEMPGCGYKL
+1760 WEEMQGHGYKL
-1771 VPEHVEIRSLY
+1771 VPEHVEVRSLY

-1827 WNTDDVILDDV
+1827 WNTDDVILDDI

-1874 EGNFNWRFIFR
+1874 EGNFNWRFVFR

-1938 KLHDMVWAAKSS
+1938 KLHDMVRAAKSS
-1950 EHCTIKMAKENATPR
+1950 EHCTIKMARENATPR

-1975 GWWPFIRLEDQEDKE
+1975 GWWPFIKLRDKEDEE
-1990 REERKAKQKRKKK
+1990 REEREANQKKKKKKK

-2009 KQEDIEFTDPSG
+2009 KPEDVQFTDPSG
-2021 NKYLLTGKVEVEF
+2021 NKYLLTGKVEAEL

-2066 FNWFVNPMKTFV
+2066 FNWFVNPMKTFA

-2089 IVLFLVALLT
+2089 IVLFLAAIVT

>member
-1 MASHC
+1 
-6 RGFLGC
+6 
-12 VPHPVGVAAGCKD
+12 
-25 DAIEAWLLQ
+25 
-34 SKPPSHP
+34 
-41 CPSAPLY
+41 
-48 LALRQPGAVACQV
+48 
-61 PAQRCLVSRD
+61 
-71 RERRPNRPDKA
+71 
-82 GLSHTGWSRPSGAAL
+82 
-97 LAGGSMALSVG
+97 
-108 VRRLSHLPG
+108 
-117 HGERQVQLSFRGFT
+117 FT
-131 QKTRKIRCGAEAVFG
+131 QKTRKIHCSSEGVFE

-161 VLSIKVYNCSKVF
+161 TLSIEVYNCSKVF

-200 LVDRNHSITSIYI
+200 LVDRNHRVTGIYI

-230 QEDFVYQMRDS
+230 EEDFVYQMKDS
-241 SELIIHNPGF
+241 SELIIRNPGF
-251 EEPEAAKGPRA
+251 EELEAAEGPRG
-262 SEMDKKAAALGR
+262 SELDRRAAALGR
-274 KLAKGLETEEEEEEE
+274 KLAKGLDTDEEEEEE
-289 EEDFYDVSDM
+289 EEDFYDASEM
-299 EVLGIVF
+299 EVSGIVF
-306 SPVKSRSR
+306 SPVRSRSR
-314 LCSTRDLFAT
+314 LCSARDLFAT

-349 FVVVKVGEEKRHTV
+349 FVVVKVGEEKRHTA

-381 HEPREVLFHRLIEIS
+381 HEPKDILFHRLIEIS

-401 NIPFLATCIGTFKM
+401 TIPFLGTCIGTFKM
-415 DIVTV
+415 DVVTV
-420 YSQPDHSF
+420 YSQPDHRF

-459 DVVGSL
+459 DAVGSL
-465 PTSSSSRVE
+465 PTSSSSRDE

-510 GIMGGFSRI
+510 GIMGGFSKI
-519 IGEKK
+519 IGEKR

-532 VSFCGQQG
+532 VLFCGQQG
-540 ETSVESN
+540 ETSVETN

-566 AKKIKVQVLD
+566 ARKIKVQVLD

-630 NEGVGEGIF
+630 NEGMGEGIF
-639 YRGRILMAI
+639 YRGRVLMAI

-655 PSVAERKLADKM
+655 PSVAERKPGDKM
-667 KSALSKPK
+667 KGALSKLK

-681 KSKEKAKELSQ
+681 KSKEKAKELMQ
-692 LQGEEEDGGSQE
+692 LQGEEEPGGSHE
-704 AEQPGEVIVEVE
+704 VEQPEEVTVEVE
-716 ELHALP
+716 ELHPLP
-722 VNALGKKEEFLLF
+722 ENALGRKEEFLLF

-745 SSLGSK
+745 SSLSSK

-766 EVVTKVRKKGEKGEG
+766 EVVTKAWRKVEKGEVK
-781 REEKQPLLDPGS
+781 EDKQPLLDSGS
-793 DSETDVEVLGPV
+793 DGELDVEVL
-805 LAPLN
+805 APPSAVLN

-816 QKPETMEYDRSYS
+816 QRPEPMEYDRSYS
-829 CLPMTHEKP
+829 CLPLTHEKP
-838 CVYMWSYWEDH
+838 CVYVWSYWEDH

-857 WIVKLAERLEQGLD
+857 RIVKLAERLEQGLD
-871 DVEKLMRRPKAKAEE
+871 DVEKLVRRPKAKAEARFRE
-886 RLREVLEEF
+886 VLEGFREVLEEF
-895 AAGCRLYSLSAERKT
+895 VAGCRQYSLGAERKT

-919 CRTKYM
+919 CRTKYL
-925 MRNIILYAKQGLRVR
+925 MRNIILYAKQGLRVKR
-940 RQLTR
+940 RLTR
-945 ANVKEKVKEMRRILA
+945 ANVKEKLKETRRILA

-965 AQEPQCTLPDIL
+965 A
-977 IWMLSNNRRVAYARV
+977 
-992 PAQNILYSVVEEE
+992 
-1005 KGKDCAKIQ
+1005 
-1014 TVFLKV
+1014 
-1020 PGLHTGE
+1020 
-1027 IFAKLE
+1027 
-1033 IYMWLGVTKYA
+1033 
-1044 KNCMVEL
+1044 
-1051 PKEFKYLSE
+1051 KE
-1060 SGQEITQLSVYSL
+1060 
-1073 PSRLSRDD
+1073 
-1081 FSYFQLRAHL
+1081 
-1091 YQARGILP
+1091 
-1099 AGDNGLSDPFARVVF
+1099 
-1114 STYCQTTRTVEET
+1114 
-1127 LSPMWNELLLFDQ
+1127 
-1140 LIIDGKREEL
+1140 
-1150 KTETPIVI
+1150 
-1158 VNLFNHSKFG
+1158 G
-1168 SPEFLGQAFAVPH
+1168 SPEFLGQAFAVPR
-1181 VKLVDEPYSKPAL
+1181 VKLVDEPYTKPAL

-1210 ATFELIELDYSGY
+1210 ASFELIELDYSGY
-1223 LEPSLPEDMEPKE
+1223 LEPSVPEDVEPKE
-1236 PSYLEDPR
+1236 PDYLGDPH
-1244 DGRFIIPEGIR
+1244 DGRFLIPEGIR
-1255 PVLKEFRIEIL
+1255 PALKEFRIEIL

-1295 ESEVIVA
+1295 ESEVIP
-1302 YKENPS
+1302 YKENPN
-1308 FTEVVKYMD
+1308 FTELVKYMD

-1344 LVGTHVVSDVM
+1344 MVGTHVVSDVM

-1363 EEETENVPRARKVSS
+1363 EEPEDVPKARKVSS
-1378 QHLHSQ
+1378 QRLPSH
-1384 TGPATGDPGPS
+1384 TVVNIDPGPS
-1395 THPLSLV
+1395 THALSLM

-1413 LAKKEDEYDEE
+1413 LVKKEEEYEEE
-1424 KPDLEEL
+1424 KPELEEL

-1446 QTRIDEEDAEND
+1446 QTRSDEEDAEND

-1467 LNAAYIDMEAEDEAV
+1467 LNASSIDMEAEDEAV
-1482 TEAEPA
+1482 IEAEPA

-1494 IATLQIYNS
+1494 IATLQIYSS
-1503 ELENEFGNF
+1503 ELENEFGHF

-1526 NEDEDGN
+1526 NEEEDGN

-1547 VYPTVEASK
+1547 VYPTEEAGT
-1556 EPRVSQGVPRNR
+1556 EPRVSWGVPRNR
-1568 PIKVLIRVYIVKATN
+1568 PIKVLVRVYIVKATN

-1601 GQERK
+1601 GQEQK

-1631 PMESELTVAIF
+1631 PVESELTVAVF

-1674 ALQYDIDG
+1674 ASQYDING
-1682 YNMWRDAF
+1682 YNSWRDAF

-1699 CKKTSLPAAEYRQEE
+1699 CKKNSLPAAEYRWEE
-1714 VKVGNKIFKVP
+1714 VKVDKKIFKVP

-1730 EEASARNQR
+1730 EEASVRSKR
-1739 GVADENCSVD
+1739 GAADENCSVD

-1760 WEEMPGCGYKL
+1760 WEEMPGYGYKL

-1814 PRLPISYELRVII
+1814 PRLPVSYELRVII

-1897 KKKDSVFSVEES
+1897 KKKDSVFSLEES

-1938 KLHDMVWAAKSS
+1938 KLHDMVRAAKSS

-1975 GWWPFIRLEDQEDKE
+1975 GWWPFVKLKDQEDEE
-1990 REERKAKQKRKKK
+1990 REEREKKQKKKKK

-2009 KQEDIEFTDPSG
+2009 KPEDLEFTDPSG
-2021 NKYLLTGKVEVEF
+2021 NKYLLTGKVEAEF
-2034 QLLTVEEAEKSPVGL
+2034 QLLTVEEAEKNPVGL

-2059 PNRPKTS
+2059 PDRPKTS

-2089 IVLFLVALLT
+2089 IVLLIVALLT
-2099 VFLVLLI
+2099 IFLVLLI

-2114 EKIING
+2114 EKIISG

>member
-1 MASHC
+1 
-6 RGFLGC
+6 
-12 VPHPVGVAAGCKD
+12 
-25 DAIEAWLLQ
+25 
-34 SKPPSHP
+34 
-41 CPSAPLY
+41 
-48 LALRQPGAVACQV
+48 
-61 PAQRCLVSRD
+61 
-71 RERRPNRPDKA
+71 
-82 GLSHTGWSRPSGAAL
+82 
-97 LAGGSMALSVG
+97 
-108 VRRLSHLPG
+108 
-117 HGERQVQLSFRGFT
+117 
-131 QKTRKIRCGAEAVFG
+131 
-146 ELFRWPHYGKLIMGE
+146 MG
-161 VLSIKVYNCSKVF
+161 
-174 SNRLLGTLVLSLQH
+174 
-188 LMTSGR
+188 
-194 LILREA
+194 
-200 LVDRNHSITSIYI
+200 IYI

-220 PPDGSAGTWV
+220 PPNGSAGSWV
-230 QEDFVYQMRDS
+230 EEDFIYLMKDS

-251 EEPEAAKGPRA
+251 EQLETAECPRGK
-262 SEMDKKAAALGR
+262 ELDKKAAALGR
-274 KLAKGLETEEEEEEE
+274 KLTKGLETDDEEEE
-289 EEDFYDVSDM
+289 EEDFYDTS
-299 EVLGIVF
+299 EIEASGIIF

-314 LCSTRDLFAT
+314 LCSARDLFAI

-335 IIEAQKLVGVNINP
+335 VIEAQKLVGVNINP
-349 FVVVKVGEEKRHTV
+349 FVVVKVGEEKRHTA

-371 FYNEYFLFEF
+371 FYNEYFLFDF
-381 HEPREVLFHRLIEIS
+381 YEPRDILFHRLIEIS
-396 VFHSK
+396 VSIPYYPLPWSLILQVLKVFHSK
-401 NIPFLATCIGTFKM
+401 KIPFLGTCIGTFKM
-415 DIVTV
+415 DVETV
-420 YSQPDHSF
+420 YSQPDHRF

-434 ISDPT
+434 ISDPM
-439 DTRAGVKG
+439 DTQAGVKG
-447 FVKCNISVTARG
+447 FVKCNISVSARG
-459 DVVGSL
+459 DIVGFL
-465 PTSSSSRVE
+465 PTYSRNQDE

-492 ARVCIKLYRAEGL
+492 ARICIKLYRAEGL
-505 PSMSA
+505 PSMGA
-510 GIMGGFSRI
+510 GIMGGISKI
-519 IGEKK
+519 IGERKI
-524 VFIDPYVQ
+524 FIDPYVQ

-540 ETSVESN
+540 ETSVETN

-566 AKKIKVQVLD
+566 SRKIKVQVLD

-592 QQISDPG
+592 QEISDPD

-623 RDIHKDL
+623 RDLHKDL
-630 NEGVGEGIF
+630 NEGMGEGIF

-655 PSVAERKLADKM
+655 PSVAERKLGDRTRG
-667 KSALSKPK
+667 ALRKLK

-681 KSKEKAKELSQ
+681 KSKEKTKELSQ
-692 LQGEEEDGGSQE
+692 LQGEEEAGSSQE
-704 AEQPGEVIVEVE
+704 AERPREVTVEVE
-716 ELHALP
+716 ELHPLP
-722 VNALGKKEEFLLF
+722 ENVLGRKDEFLLF

-745 SSLGSK
+745 SSLSSK
-751 PVSFEVSIGNYGKAE
+751 PVSFEVSIGNYGKSE
-766 EVVTKVRKKGEKGEG
+766 EVVTKGWQKVEKGEVK
-781 REEKQPLLDPGS
+781 EERQPLVDAGSGGELDAEILTPS
-793 DSETDVEVLGPV
+793 
-805 LAPLN
+805 LAALN

-816 QKPETMEYDRSYS
+816 QRPEPMEYDKSYS

-838 CVYMWSYWEDH
+838 CVYVWSYWEDH
-849 TWRLCISN
+849 AWRLCISN
-857 WIVKLAERLEQGLD
+857 RIVKLAERLEQGLD
-871 DVEKLMRRPKAKAEE
+871 DVEKLLRRPKTKAEE

-895 AAGCRLYSLSAERKT
+895 VAGCRLGDHIVFCLGRVWPSLLSFEVDVRK
-910 MAHPNNLDR
+910 
-919 CRTKYM
+919 K
-925 MRNIILYAKQGLRVR
+925 ILYAKQGLRVR
-940 RQLTR
+940 RRLTR
-945 ANVKEKVKEMRRILA
+945 DNVKEKVKETRRILA
-960 KLRFM
+960 KIHFM
-965 AQEPQCTLPDIL
+965 AKEVQAALRDPCSELERPQCTLPDVL
-977 IWMLSNNRRVAYARV
+977 IWMISNNKRVAYARI

-1014 TVFLKV
+1014 TVFMKV

-1044 KNCMVEL
+1044 KNCLAEL
-1051 PKEFKYLSE
+1051 PEEFLSQSE
-1060 SGQEITQLSVYSL
+1060 QEIAQLSAYS
-1073 PSRLSRDD
+1073 PPTWLSRDD

-1099 AGDNGLSDPFARVVF
+1099 ADDNGLSDPFARVVF
-1114 STYCQTTRTVEET
+1114 STHCQTSRMLEET

-1140 LIIDGKREEL
+1140 LIIDGKKEEL

-1158 VNLFNHSKFG
+1158 INLFSHNKFG
-1168 SPEFLGQAFAVPH
+1168 SPEFLGQAFAVPQ
-1181 VKLVDEPYSKPAL
+1181 VKLLDEPYTKPAL
-1194 QFFDFYK
+1194 QFFDFYR

-1223 LEPSLPEDMEPKE
+1223 LEPSVPEDVEPKE
-1236 PSYLEDPR
+1236 PDYLEDPR
-1244 DGRFIIPEGIR
+1244 ARRFIIPEGIR

-1281 DQPQVIIECAGKKV
+1281 DEPQVIIECAGKKV
-1295 ESEVIVA
+1295 ESEVIVS
-1302 YKENPS
+1302 YKENPN
-1308 FTEVVKYMD
+1308 FNELVKYMD

-1344 LVGTHVVSDVM
+1344 LVGSHVVSDVM

-1363 EEETENVPRARKVSS
+1363 EEPEDVPKACNVSS
-1378 QHLHSQ
+1378 HRLPSQ
-1384 TGPATGDPGPS
+1384 TVVNIGLAAGDRVS
-1395 THPLSLV
+1395 RTHPLSFV

-1413 LAKKEDEYDEE
+1413 LVKKEDEYEEE
-1424 KPDLEEL
+1424 KPELEEL
-1431 DWWSKYYESLKELYN
+1431 DWWSKYYASLKELYN
-1446 QTRIDEEDAEND
+1446 QACSDEEDAEND

-1467 LNAAYIDMEAEDEAV
+1467 LNASSIDMEAEDEAV
-1482 TEAEPA
+1482 IEAEPA
-1488 RPKRKL
+1488 QPKRKL

-1503 ELENEFGNF
+1503 ELEKEF
-1512 EDWLCIFPLHRGKA
+1512 A

-1533 EDEHFVGKYKGSFY
+1533 EDEHYVGKYKGSFY
-1547 VYPTVEASK
+1547 VYPAEEAVT
-1556 EPRVSQGVPRNR
+1556 EPKVSQGIPRNR
-1568 PIKVLIRVYIVKATN
+1568 PIKVLVRVYIVKATN

-1601 GQERK
+1601 GQQQK

-1674 ALQYDIDG
+1674 AAQYDLNG

-1699 CKKTSLPAAEYRQEE
+1699 CKENSIPAAEYRWEE
-1714 VKVGNKIFKVP
+1714 IKVDNKIFKVP

-1730 EEASARNQR
+1730 EEASVRNKR
-1739 GVADENCSVD
+1739 EVADENLVD

-1760 WEEMPGCGYKL
+1760 WEEMPGYGYKL

-1800 FPNDVPAPPPVNIK
+1800 FPNDVPAPPPINIK
-1814 PRLPISYELRVII
+1814 PRLPVSYELRVII

-1838 NPITG
+1838 NPVTG

-1850 VKSWIKGLD
+1850 VKRSGGNDWIKGLD

-1897 KKKDSVFSVEES
+1897 KKKDSVFSMEES

-1938 KLHDMVWAAKSS
+1938 KLHDMVRAAKSS

-1975 GWWPFIRLEDQEDKE
+1975 GWWPFIKLKDQEDDK
-1990 REERKAKQKRKKK
+1990 REESEYKKKKKK

-2009 KQEDIEFTDPSG
+2009 KPEDMEFTDPSG
-2021 NKYLLTGKVEVEF
+2021 NKYLLTGKVEAEF
-2034 QLLTVEEAEKSPVGL
+2034 QLLTVEEADKSPVGL
-2049 GRKEPEPLEK
+2049 GRKGPEPLEK
-2059 PNRPKTS
+2059 PNRPKTT
-2066 FNWFVNPMKTFV
+2066 FNWFVNPIKTFV
-2078 FFIWKRYKKYI
+2078 FFIWKRYKRYI
-2089 IVLFLVALLT
+2089 IMLIVVTALTIFL
-2099 VFLVLLI
+2099 
-2106 YTMPGYIS
+2106 
-2114 EKIING
+2114 KH

>member
-1 MASHC
+1 
-6 RGFLGC
+6 
-12 VPHPVGVAAGCKD
+12 
-25 DAIEAWLLQ
+25 
-34 SKPPSHP
+34 
-41 CPSAPLY
+41 
-48 LALRQPGAVACQV
+48 
-61 PAQRCLVSRD
+61 
-71 RERRPNRPDKA
+71 
-82 GLSHTGWSRPSGAAL
+82 
-97 LAGGSMALSVG
+97 MALSVG

-146 ELFRWPHYGKLIMGE
+146 ELFRWPHYGKLIVGE

-200 LVDRNHSITSIYI
+200 LVDRNHSITT
-213 ELDLRYQ
+213 LDLRYQ

-230 QEDFVYQMRDS
+230 EEDFVYQMKD
-241 SELIIHNPGF
+241 
-251 EEPEAAKGPRA
+251 

-306 SPVKSRSR
+306 SPVKRYLW
-314 LCSTRDLFAT
+314 LCYSCMGCG
-324 PTPQSFQVGIN
+324 VGIN

-371 FYNEYFLFEF
+371 FYNEVCVMEKGFIITVCLHLLYFFCLQ
-381 HEPREVLFHRLIEIS
+381 

-510 GIMGGFSRI
+510 GIMGGFSKI

-566 AKKIKVQVLD
+566 AKKIKIQVLD

-655 PSVAERKLADKM
+655 PSVAERKLGDKM

-692 LQGEEEDGGSQE
+692 LQGEEETGGSQE

-716 ELHALP
+716 ELHPLP

-793 DSETDVEVLGPV
+793 DSEMDVEVLGPV
-805 LAPLN
+805 LAP
-810 KSVTKS
+810 
-816 QKPETMEYDRSYS
+816 SYS

-857 WIVKLAERLEQGLD
+857 WIVKLAERLVACVGRLLGHRASC
-871 DVEKLMRRPKAKAEE
+871 LMVVF
-886 RLREVLEEF
+886 LTS
-895 AAGCRLYSLSAERKT
+895 CRVALQDTYLK
-910 MAHPNNLDR
+910 R
-919 CRTKYM
+919 CPQTPTPTPCH
-925 MRNIILYAKQGLRVR
+925 ILYAKQGLRVR

-1051 PKEFKYLSE
+1051 PKDCGGE
-1060 SGQEITQLSVYSL
+1060 EISSCFPHSL
-1073 PSRLSRDD
+1073 YKVHVVCFHGLW
-1081 FSYFQLRAHL
+1081 
-1091 YQARGILP
+1091 QAQASCLC
-1099 AGDNGLSDPFARVVF
+1099 L
-1114 STYCQTTRTVEET
+1114 QTVEET

-1223 LEPSLPEDMEPKE
+1223 LEPSLPEDVEPKE

-1363 EEETENVPRARKVSS
+1363 EEETENVPRGELLGEVSVEA
-1378 QHLHSQ
+1378 HLLC
-1384 TGPATGDPGPS
+1384 AF
-1395 THPLSLV
+1395 

-1413 LAKKEDEYDEE
+1413 LAKKEDEYEEE

-1446 QTRIDEEDAEND
+1446 QVISCHT
-1458 DLNDADGGN
+1458 
-1467 LNAAYIDMEAEDEAV
+1467 YIDMEAEDEAV

-1568 PIKVLIRVYIVKATN
+1568 PIKVLIRVYVVKATN

-1674 ALQYDIDG
+1674 ALQYDVDG

-1730 EEASARNQR
+1730 EDPKAASQT
-1739 GVADENCSVD
+1739 
-1749 DEHKALYVLQH
+1749 ALYVLQH

-1938 KLHDMVWAAKSS
+1938 KLHDMVRAAKSS

-2021 NKYLLTGKVEVEF
+2021 NKYLLTGKVEAEF

>member
-1 MASHC
+1 
-6 RGFLGC
+6 
-12 VPHPVGVAAGCKD
+12 
-25 DAIEAWLLQ
+25 
-34 SKPPSHP
+34 
-41 CPSAPLY
+41 
-48 LALRQPGAVACQV
+48 
-61 PAQRCLVSRD
+61 
-71 RERRPNRPDKA
+71 
-82 GLSHTGWSRPSGAAL
+82 
-97 LAGGSMALSVG
+97 MALSVG
-108 VRRLSHLPG
+108 VRRLSRLPG
-117 HGERQVQLSFRGFT
+117 RGERQVQLSFRGFT
-131 QKTRKIRCGAEAVFG
+131 QKTRKIRCGPEAVFG
-146 ELFRWPHYGKLIMGE
+146 ELFRWPHYGKLVVGE
-161 VLSIKVYNCSKVF
+161 MLSIKVYNCSKVF
-174 SNRLLGTLVLSLQH
+174 SDRLLGTLVLSLQH
-188 LMTSGR
+188 LMMSGR

-200 LVDRNHSITSIYI
+200 LVDRNHRVTGIYI

-230 QEDFVYQMRDS
+230 EEDFVYQMKDS
-241 SELIIHNPGF
+241 SELIIRNPGF
-251 EEPEAAKGPRA
+251 EELEAAEGLRA
-262 SEMDKKAAALGR
+262 SELDRRAAALGR
-274 KLAKGLETEEEEEEE
+274 KLAKGLETDEEEEK
-289 EEDFYDVSDM
+289 EDFYDVS
-299 EVLGIVF
+299 EVEVSGIVF

-349 FVVVKVGEEKRHTV
+349 FVVVKVGEEKRHTA

-381 HEPREVLFHRLIEIS
+381 HEPRDVLLHRLIEIS

-401 NIPFLATCIGTFKM
+401 KIPFLGTCIGTFKM
-415 DIVTV
+415 DVVTV
-420 YSQPDHSF
+420 YSQPDHRF

-439 DTRAGVKG
+439 DTQAGVKG

-459 DVVGSL
+459 DVVASL
-465 PTSSSSRVE
+465 PASSSSRDE

-510 GIMGGFSRI
+510 GIMGGFSKI

-540 ETSVESN
+540 ETSVETN

-566 AKKIKVQVLD
+566 ARKIKVQVLD

-613 LYGSPQNSAL
+613 LYGSPQNSTL

-630 NEGVGEGIF
+630 NEGMGEGIF

-648 TVEIFSS
+648 MVEIFSS
-655 PSVAERKLADKM
+655 PSVAERKLGDKT
-667 KSALSKPK
+667 KGALSKLK

-692 LQGEEEDGGSQE
+692 LQGEEEAGGSQE
-704 AEQPGEVIVEVE
+704 AEQPGEVTVEVE
-716 ELHALP
+716 ELHPLP
-722 VNALGKKEEFLLF
+722 KNALGRKEEFLLF

-745 SSLGSK
+745 SSLSSK

-766 EVVTKVRKKGEKGEG
+766 EVATKVWRKVEKGEVK
-781 REEKQPLLDPGS
+781 EEKQPLLDPGS
-793 DSETDVEVLGPV
+793 DGELDVEVL
-805 LAPLN
+805 APASATLN

-816 QKPETMEYDRSYS
+816 QRPEPMEYDRSYS
-829 CLPMTHEKP
+829 CLPMMHEKP
-838 CVYMWSYWEDH
+838 CVYVWSYWEDH

-886 RLREVLEEF
+886 QLREVLEEF
-895 AAGCRLYSLSAERKT
+895 VAGCRQYSLSAERKT

-919 CRTKYM
+919 CRTKYL
-925 MRNIILYAKQGLRVR
+925 MRNIVLYAKQGLRVK

-945 ANVKEKVKEMRRILA
+945 ANVKEKVKETRRVLT

-965 AQEPQCTLPDIL
+965 AKEPQCTLPDVL
-977 IWMLSNNRRVAYARV
+977 VWMLSNNRRVAYARI

-1014 TVFLKV
+1014 TVFMKV
-1020 PGLHTGE
+1020 PRLHTGE

-1033 IYMWLGVTKYA
+1033 MYMWLGVTKYA
-1044 KNCMVEL
+1044 KNCLAEL
-1051 PKEFKYLSE
+1051 PEEFKYLSE
-1060 SGQEITQLSVYSL
+1060 SGQEVAQLSAYIP

-1114 STYCQTTRTVEET
+1114 STHCQTTRMLEET

-1140 LIIDGKREEL
+1140 LIIDGKKEEL
-1150 KTETPIVI
+1150 KTETPII
-1158 VNLFNHSKFG
+1158 IINLFSHNKFG
-1168 SPEFLGQAFAVPH
+1168 SPEFLGQAFAVPQ
-1181 VKLVDEPYSKPAL
+1181 VKLVDEQYTKPAL

-1223 LEPSLPEDMEPKE
+1223 LEPSVPEDVEPKE
-1236 PSYLEDPR
+1236 PDYLGDPHA
-1244 DGRFIIPEGIR
+1244 GRFIIPEGIR
-1255 PVLKEFRIEIL
+1255 PVLKEFRIE
-1266 FWGLRDLKRVNLFEV
+1266 
-1281 DQPQVIIECAGKKV
+1281 
-1295 ESEVIVA
+1295 
-1302 YKENPS
+1302 
-1308 FTEVVKYMD
+1308 
-1317 VELPEQVYLHPP
+1317 ELPEQVYLHPP

-1344 LVGTHVVSDVM
+1344 VVGTHVVSDVM

-1363 EEETENVPRARKVSS
+1363 EEPEYVPKARKVSS
-1378 QHLHSQ
+1378 QHLPSQ
-1384 TGPATGDPGPS
+1384 TVVNIGPAAGDPGPS

-1402 KAPLKKIPINK
+1402 KAPLKKIPIKK
-1413 LAKKEDEYDEE
+1413 LVKKEDEYEEE
-1424 KPDLEEL
+1424 KPELEEL
-1431 DWWSKYYESLKELYN
+1431 DWWSKYYESLKDLYN
-1446 QTRIDEEDAEND
+1446 QTRSDEEDAEND

-1467 LNAAYIDMEAEDEAV
+1467 LNASSIDMEAEDEAV
-1482 TEAEPA
+1482 IEAEPA

-1503 ELENEFGNF
+1503 ELENEFDNF

-1547 VYPTVEASK
+1547 VYPTEEAGT
-1556 EPRVSQGVPRNR
+1556 EPKVSQGVPRNR
-1568 PIKVLIRVYIVKATN
+1568 PIKVLVRVYIVKATN

-1601 GQERK
+1601 GQEQK

-1674 ALQYDIDG
+1674 ASQYDING

-1690 KPTQILDSL
+1690 KPTHILDSL
-1699 CKKTSLPAAEYRQEE
+1699 CKKNSLPAAEYRQED
-1714 VKVGNKIFKVP
+1714 VKVDNKIFKVP

-1730 EEASARNQR
+1730 QETSVRNKR
-1739 GVADENCSVD
+1739 GVADENWSAD

-1760 WEEMPGCGYKL
+1760 WEEMPRYGYKL

-1814 PRLPISYELRVII
+1814 PRLPVSYELRVII
-1827 WNTDDVILDDV
+1827 WNTDSVILDDV
-1838 NPITG
+1838 NPVTG

-1938 KLHDMVWAAKSS
+1938 KLHDMVRAAKSS

-1975 GWWPFIRLEDQEDKE
+1975 GWWPFIKLKDQEDKE
-1990 REERKAKQKRKKK
+1990 REEREDKQKKKKK

-2009 KQEDIEFTDPSG
+2009 RPEDVEFTDPSG
-2021 NKYLLTGKVEVEF
+2021 NKYLLMGKVEAEF

-2059 PNRPKTS
+2059 PSRPKTS

-2089 IVLFLVALLT
+2089 ILLFIVAVLT
-2099 VFLVLLI
+2099 IFLVLLI

-2114 EKIING
+2114 EKIISG

>member
-1 MASHC
+1 MTVTKHLF
-6 RGFLGC
+6 G
-12 VPHPVGVAAGCKD
+12 
-25 DAIEAWLLQ
+25 
-34 SKPPSHP
+34 P
-41 CPSAPLY
+41 CPVQGWL
-48 LALRQPGAVACQV
+48 CHIFQV
-61 PAQRCLVSRD
+61 PVRTDLSNIKLSRSPLPSRELSSQLPRDSLCTVCL
-71 RERRPNRPDKA
+71 
-82 GLSHTGWSRPSGAAL
+82 
-97 LAGGSMALSVG
+97 
-108 VRRLSHLPG
+108 
-117 HGERQVQLSFRGFT
+117 Q
-131 QKTRKIRCGAEAVFG
+131 
-146 ELFRWPHYGKLIMGE
+146 LFRWPHYGKLIMGE

-200 LVDRNHSITSIYI
+200 LVDRNHSITS
-213 ELDLRYQ
+213 LDLRYQ

-230 QEDFVYQMRDS
+230 EEDFVYQMKDS

-251 EEPEAAKGPRA
+251 EELEA
-262 SEMDKKAAALGR
+262 SEMDRKAAALGR

-299 EVLGIVF
+299 EVSGIVF

-314 LCSTRDLFAT
+314 LCSARDLFAT

-381 HEPREVLFHRLIEIS
+381 HEPREVLFHKLIEIS
-396 VFHSK
+396 VSMSFSWSVCWNRHLLASHPPWGCLDVLPSCPHLLYFCCLQVFHSK

-420 YSQPDHSF
+420 YSQPGMTDYHSF
-428 FQKWAV
+428 FHKWAV

-459 DVVGSL
+459 DIVGSL
-465 PTSSSSRVE
+465 PTSSSSHVE

-510 GIMGGFSRI
+510 GIMGGFSKI

-566 AKKIKVQVLD
+566 AKKIKIRVLD

-655 PSVAERKLADKM
+655 PSVAERKLVDKM

-681 KSKEKAKELSQ
+681 KSKEKTKELSQ
-692 LQGEEEDGGSQE
+692 LQGEEEAGGSQE
-704 AEQPGEVIVEVE
+704 ADQPGEVIVEVE
-716 ELHALP
+716 ELHPLP

-766 EVVTKVRKKGEKGEG
+766 EVVTKVHKKGEKGEG
-781 REEKQPLLDPGS
+781 REEKQPLLDLGS

-805 LAPLN
+805 LAP
-810 KSVTKS
+810 
-816 QKPETMEYDRSYS
+816 SYS

-857 WIVKLAERLEQGLD
+857 WIVKLAERLVACVGRLLGHRASC
-871 DVEKLMRRPKAKAEE
+871 LMVS
-886 RLREVLEEF
+886 LYCF
-895 AAGCRLYSLSAERKT
+895 SHCRQYSLSAERKT

-965 AQEPQCTLPDIL
+965 AQEPPAPCVLGDFHCSASLSSLQPQCTLPDIL

-1020 PGLHTGE
+1020 PGLHTGQ

-1060 SGQEITQLSVYSL
+1060 RLDQGTVNSL
-1073 PSRLSRDD
+1073 LFFLPD

-1194 QFFDFYK
+1194 QFFDVYK

-1223 LEPSLPEDMEPKE
+1223 LEPSLPEDVEPKE

-1317 VELPEQVYLHPP
+1317 VVSSRKGAPTMLGCTMELPEQVYLHPP

-1363 EEETENVPRARKVSS
+1363 EEETEDVPRGECPV
-1378 QHLHSQ
+1378 
-1384 TGPATGDPGPS
+1384 
-1395 THPLSLV
+1395 LSLPPSEPLLCAF

-1413 LAKKEDEYDEE
+1413 IAKKENEYEEE

-1446 QTRIDEEDAEND
+1446 QEDAEND
-1458 DLNDADGGN
+1458 DLNDAGESSVGRDRLYTALEGGGKS
-1467 LNAAYIDMEAEDEAV
+1467 
-1482 TEAEPA
+1482 
-1488 RPKRKL
+1488 PKM
-1494 IATLQIYNS
+1494 TFYFLQIYNS

-1714 VKVGNKIFKVP
+1714 VKVGSKIFKVP

-1730 EEASARNQR
+1730 EGTEAMATPVLGGELDGFILQ
-1739 GVADENCSVD
+1739 GCSLLLVVLG
-1749 DEHKALYVLQH
+1749 ALSNTPLLLTIYFLL
-1760 WEEMPGCGYKL
+1760 M
-1771 VPEHVEIRSLY
+1771 
-1782 NPENPGLVQGS
+1782 GS
-1793 LHMWIDM
+1793 FH
-1800 FPNDVPAPPPVNIK
+1800 
-1814 PRLPISYELRVII
+1814 ISFVIFFFLTGIISCELGPQVTK
-1827 WNTDDVILDDV
+1827 NMVTYTLFH
-1838 NPITG
+1838 
-1843 EPSSDIY
+1843 
-1850 VKSWIKGLD
+1850 WIKGLD

-1938 KLHDMVWAAKSS
+1938 KLHDMVRAAKSS

-1990 REERKAKQKRKKK
+1990 REERRAKQKRKKK

-2009 KQEDIEFTDPSG
+2009 KQEDIEFTDSIG
-2021 NKYLLTGKVEVEF
+2021 NKYLLTGKVEAEF
-2034 QLLTVEEAEKSPVGL
+2034 QLLTVEEAEKNPVGL

>member
-1 MASHC
+1 
-6 RGFLGC
+6 
-12 VPHPVGVAAGCKD
+12 
-25 DAIEAWLLQ
+25 
-34 SKPPSHP
+34 
-41 CPSAPLY
+41 
-48 LALRQPGAVACQV
+48 
-61 PAQRCLVSRD
+61 
-71 RERRPNRPDKA
+71 
-82 GLSHTGWSRPSGAAL
+82 
-97 LAGGSMALSVG
+97 MALSVG
-108 VRRLSHLPG
+108 VRRLSCLPG

-131 QKTRKIRCGAEAVFG
+131 QKTRMIRCGPEGVFG
-146 ELFRWPHYGKLIMGE
+146 ELFRWPHYGKLVMGE
-161 VLSIKVYNCSKVF
+161 MLSIKVYNCSKVF

-200 LVDRNHSITSIYI
+200 LIDRNQRVTGIYI

-230 QEDFVYQMRDS
+230 EEDFVYQMKDS
-241 SELIIHNPGF
+241 SELIIRNPGF
-251 EEPEAAKGPRA
+251 EEVEAAEAPRV
-262 SEMDKKAAALGR
+262 SELDRRAAALGR
-274 KLAKGLETEEEEEEE
+274 KLVKGLETDDEEE
-289 EEDFYDVSDM
+289 EEDFYDVSEM
-299 EVLGIVF
+299 EVSGIVF
-306 SPVKSRSR
+306 SPVKRYPWCALLSWALGWKVPACGGILHLLAFCFCRMSETFSLQLPQTGTVGDLLIPRARGHYLPGFPLLPLVGACSGPCRRRNLLTRVVFLCSRSR
-314 LCSTRDLFAT
+314 LCSTWDLFAT

-349 FVVVKVGEEKRHTV
+349 FVVVKVGEEKRHTA

-381 HEPREVLFHRLIEIS
+381 HEPRDILFHRLIEIS

-401 NIPFLATCIGTFKM
+401 KVPFLGTCIGTFKM
-415 DIVTV
+415 DVVTV
-420 YSQPDHSF
+420 YSQPDHRF

-465 PTSSSSRVE
+465 PTSSSSQAE

-492 ARVCIKLYRAEGL
+492 ARVCVKLYHAEGL

-510 GIMGGFSRI
+510 GIMGGFSKI

-540 ETSVESN
+540 ETSVETN

-566 AKKIKVQVLD
+566 ARKIKVQVLD

-605 TFGPAWVN
+605 MFGPAWVN

-623 RDIHKDL
+623 RDIHKEL
-630 NEGVGEGIF
+630 NEGMGEGIF

-655 PSVAERKLADKM
+655 PSVAERKLGDKT
-667 KSALSKPK
+667 KGALSKLK

-692 LQGEEEDGGSQE
+692 LQGEEEAEGSQE
-704 AEQPGEVIVEVE
+704 AEQPGEVTVEVE
-716 ELHALP
+716 ELHPLP
-722 VNALGKKEEFLLF
+722 KNALGRKEEFLLF
-735 AAFFEATMMD
+735 AAFFEATMME
-745 SSLGSK
+745 SSLSSK

-766 EVVTKVRKKGEKGEG
+766 EVVTKVGRKVEKGEAK
-781 REEKQPLLDPGS
+781 EEKQPLLDPGS
-793 DSETDVEVLGPV
+793 DSELDVEVL
-805 LAPLN
+805 APASAALN

-816 QKPETMEYDRSYS
+816 QRPEPMEYDRSYS

-838 CVYMWSYWEDH
+838 CVYVWSYWENH

-871 DVEKLMRRPKAKAEE
+871 DVEKLVRRSKAKAEE

-895 AAGCRLYSLSAERKT
+895 VAGCRQYSLSAERKT

-919 CRTKYM
+919 CRMKYL

-940 RQLTR
+940 RRLTR
-945 ANVKEKVKEMRRILA
+945 ANIKEKVKETRRVLA

-965 AQEPQCTLPDIL
+965 AKEPQCTLPDVL
-977 IWMLSNNRRVAYARV
+977 IWMLSNNSRVAYARV
-992 PAQNILYSVVEEE
+992 PAQDILYSVVEEE

-1014 TVFLKV
+1014 TVFMKV

-1044 KNCMVEL
+1044 KNCLAEL
-1051 PKEFKYLSE
+1051 PEEFKYLSE
-1060 SGQEITQLSVYSL
+1060 SGQEIAQLSAYSP

-1099 AGDNGLSDPFARVVF
+1099 ADDNGLSDPFARVVF
-1114 STYCQTTRTVEET
+1114 STHCQTTRMLEET

-1140 LIIDGKREEL
+1140 LIIDGKKEEL
-1150 KTETPIVI
+1150 KTDTPII
-1158 VNLFNHSKFG
+1158 IINLFSHNKFG
-1168 SPEFLGQAFAVPH
+1168 SPEFLGQAFAVPQ
-1181 VKLVDEPYSKPAL
+1181 VKLVDEPYTKPAL

-1201 GTKAAGELI
+1201 GTKAVGELI

-1223 LEPSLPEDMEPKE
+1223 LEPSVPEDVEPKE
-1236 PSYLEDPR
+1236 PNYLGDPR
-1244 DGRFIIPEGIR
+1244 AGWFIIPEGIR

-1302 YKENPS
+1302 YKENPN

-1363 EEETENVPRARKVSS
+1363 EEPEDVPKARKVSL
-1378 QHLHSQ
+1378 QHLPSQ
-1384 TGPATGDPGPS
+1384 TVVNIGPATGDPGPS
-1395 THPLSLV
+1395 IHPLSLV
-1402 KAPLKKIPINK
+1402 KAPLKKITINK
-1413 LAKKEDEYDEE
+1413 LVKKDDEYEEE
-1424 KPDLEEL
+1424 KPELEEL

-1446 QTRIDEEDAEND
+1446 QTRSDEEDAEND
-1458 DLNDADGGN
+1458 DLNDAGESSSNTQLFCGEQTLEMMGEIRAFPNLLSPFLDGGN
-1467 LNAAYIDMEAEDEAV
+1467 LHASSIDMEAEDEAV
-1482 TEAEPA
+1482 IEAEPA

-1494 IATLQIYNS
+1494 ITTLQIYNS
-1503 ELENEFGNF
+1503 ELENEFDNF

-1526 NEDEDGN
+1526 TEDEDGN

-1547 VYPTVEASK
+1547 VYPTEEAGT
-1556 EPRVSQGVPRNR
+1556 EPKVSQGVPRNR
-1568 PIKVLIRVYIVKATN
+1568 PIKVLVRVYIIKATN

-1601 GQERK
+1601 GQEQK

-1642 DHDLVGSDD
+1642 DHDLLGSDD

-1674 ALQYDIDG
+1674 ASQYDISG

-1699 CKKTSLPAAEYRQEE
+1699 CKKNLLPAAEYRWEE
-1714 VKVGNKIFKVP
+1714 VKVNNKIFKVP

-1730 EEASARNQR
+1730 EEAPVRNKR
-1739 GVADENCSVD
+1739 GVADENWSVD

-1760 WEEMPGCGYKL
+1760 WEEMPGYGYKL

-1782 NPENPGLVQGS
+1782 NMENPGLVQGS

-1800 FPNDVPAPPPVNIK
+1800 FPNDVPIPPPVNIK
-1814 PRLPISYELRVII
+1814 PRLPVSYELRVII

-1838 NPITG
+1838 NPVTG

-1938 KLHDMVWAAKSS
+1938 KLHDMVRAAKSS

-1975 GWWPFIRLEDQEDKE
+1975 GWWPFIKLKDQEDEE
-1990 REERKAKQKRKKK
+1990 REKREDKQKKKKK

-2009 KQEDIEFTDPSG
+2009 KPEDMEFTDPSG
-2021 NKYLLTGKVEVEF
+2021 NKYLLTPAKNFF
-2034 QLLTVEEAEKSPVGL
+2034 QLVCESHEDLCVLYLEAVQEIHHFAVHCHCSDHLPG
-2049 GRKEPEPLEK
+2049 
-2059 PNRPKTS
+2059 S
-2066 FNWFVNPMKTFV
+2066 FDLHHAW
-2078 FFIWKRYKKYI
+2078 IHQR
-2089 IVLFLVALLT
+2089 
-2099 VFLVLLI
+2099 
-2106 YTMPGYIS
+2106 
-2114 EKIING
+2114 EDH

>member
-1 MASHC
+1 MV
-6 RGFLGC
+6 C
-12 VPHPVGVAAGCKD
+12 V
-25 DAIEAWLLQ
+25 DA
-34 SKPPSHP
+34 
-41 CPSAPLY
+41 
-48 LALRQPGAVACQV
+48 
-61 PAQRCLVSRD
+61 
-71 RERRPNRPDKA
+71 
-82 GLSHTGWSRPSGAAL
+82 
-97 LAGGSMALSVG
+97 
-108 VRRLSHLPG
+108 
-117 HGERQVQLSFRGFT
+117 GFT
-131 QKTRKIRCGAEAVFG
+131 QKTRKIRCGPEAVFG
-146 ELFRWPHYGKLIMGE
+146 ELFRWPHYGKLVMGE
-161 VLSIKVYNCSKVF
+161 MLSIKVYNCSKVF

-200 LVDRNHSITSIYI
+200 LVDMNHRVTGIYI

-220 PPDGSAGTWV
+220 PPNGSAGTWV
-230 QEDFVYQMRDS
+230 EEDFVYQMKDS
-241 SELIIHNPGF
+241 SELIIRNPGF
-251 EEPEAAKGPRA
+251 EELEAAEGPRA
-262 SEMDKKAAALGR
+262 SELDRRAATLGR
-274 KLAKGLETEEEEEEE
+274 KLAKGLETDEEEEDE
-289 EEDFYDVSDM
+289 EEDFYDLSEM
-299 EVLGIVF
+299 EVSGIVF

-314 LCSTRDLFAT
+314 LCSAQDLFAT
-324 PTPQSFQVGIN
+324 PIPQSFQVGIN

-349 FVVVKVGEEKRHTV
+349 FVVVKVGEEKRHTA

-381 HEPREVLFHRLIEIS
+381 HEPRDILFHRLIEIS

-401 NIPFLATCIGTFKM
+401 KIPFLGTCIGTFKM
-415 DIVTV
+415 DVVTV
-420 YSQPDHSF
+420 YSQPDHRF

-434 ISDPT
+434 ISDPM

-459 DVVGSL
+459 EVVGSL
-465 PTSSSSRVE
+465 PTSSSSQDE

-492 ARVCIKLYRAEGL
+492 ARVCVKLYRAEGL

-510 GIMGGFSRI
+510 GIMGGFSKI

-540 ETSVESN
+540 ETSVETN
-547 TTEPEW
+547 TTDPEW

-566 AKKIKVQVLD
+566 ARKIKVQVLD

-592 QQISDPG
+592 QQISDSG

-630 NEGVGEGIF
+630 NEGMGEGIF

-655 PSVAERKLADKM
+655 PSVAERKLGDKT
-667 KSALSKPK
+667 KGALSKLK

-692 LQGEEEDGGSQE
+692 LQGEEAGGSQE
-704 AEQPGEVIVEVE
+704 TEQPGEVTVEVE
-716 ELHALP
+716 ELHPLP
-722 VNALGKKEEFLLF
+722 ENALGRKEEFLLF

-745 SSLGSK
+745 SSLSSK

-766 EVVTKVRKKGEKGEG
+766 EVVTKVWRKKEKGEVK
-781 REEKQPLLDPGS
+781 EEKQPLLDPGS
-793 DSETDVEVLGPV
+793 DGELDVEVL
-805 LAPLN
+805 APASAALN
-810 KSVTKS
+810 KSVTNS
-816 QKPETMEYDRSYS
+816 QRPEPMEYDRSYS
-829 CLPMTHEKP
+829 CLPMMHEKP
-838 CVYMWSYWEDH
+838 CVYVWSYWEDH

-871 DVEKLMRRPKAKAEE
+871 DVEKLMRRPKTKAEE

-895 AAGCRLYSLSAERKT
+895 VAGCRQYLLSTERKT

-919 CRTKYM
+919 CRMKYL
-925 MRNIILYAKQGLRVR
+925 MRNIILYAKQGLRMR
-940 RQLTR
+940 RRLTR
-945 ANVKEKVKEMRRILA
+945 ANVKEKVKETRRVLT

-965 AQEPQCTLPDIL
+965 A
-977 IWMLSNNRRVAYARV
+977 
-992 PAQNILYSVVEEE
+992 
-1005 KGKDCAKIQ
+1005 
-1014 TVFLKV
+1014 
-1020 PGLHTGE
+1020 
-1027 IFAKLE
+1027 
-1033 IYMWLGVTKYA
+1033 
-1044 KNCMVEL
+1044 
-1051 PKEFKYLSE
+1051 KE
-1060 SGQEITQLSVYSL
+1060 
-1073 PSRLSRDD
+1073 
-1081 FSYFQLRAHL
+1081 
-1091 YQARGILP
+1091 
-1099 AGDNGLSDPFARVVF
+1099 
-1114 STYCQTTRTVEET
+1114 
-1127 LSPMWNELLLFDQ
+1127 
-1140 LIIDGKREEL
+1140 
-1150 KTETPIVI
+1150 
-1158 VNLFNHSKFG
+1158 G
-1168 SPEFLGQAFAVPH
+1168 SPEFLGQAFAVPQ
-1181 VKLVDEPYSKPAL
+1181 VKLVDEPYTKPAL

-1201 GTKAAGELI
+1201 GSKAVGELI
-1210 ATFELIELDYSGY
+1210 ATFELMELDYSGY
-1223 LEPSLPEDMEPKE
+1223 LEPSVPEDVEPKE
-1236 PSYLEDPR
+1236 PDYLGDPHA
-1244 DGRFIIPEGIR
+1244 GRFIIPEGIR

-1295 ESEVIVA
+1295 ESEVIMA
-1302 YKENPS
+1302 YKENPN
-1308 FTEVVKYMD
+1308 FTELVKYMD
-1317 VELPEQVYLHPP
+1317 VDLPEQVYLHPP

-1363 EEETENVPRARKVSS
+1363 EDPEDVPKAQKVSS
-1378 QHLHSQ
+1378 QRLPSQ
-1384 TGPATGDPGPS
+1384 TVVNIGPAAGDPGLS

-1413 LAKKEDEYDEE
+1413 LVKKEDEYEEE
-1424 KPDLEEL
+1424 KPELEEL

-1446 QTRIDEEDAEND
+1446 QTRSDEEDAEND
-1458 DLNDADGGN
+1458 DLNDTDGGN
-1467 LNAAYIDMEAEDEAV
+1467 LNASSIDMEAEDEAV
-1482 TEAEPA
+1482 IEAEPA

-1503 ELENEFGNF
+1503 ELENEFDNF

-1526 NEDEDGN
+1526 NEDEDGK

-1547 VYPTVEASK
+1547 VYPTEEAGT
-1556 EPRVSQGVPRNR
+1556 EPRVSEGIPRNR
-1568 PIKVLIRVYIVKATN
+1568 PIKVLVRVYIVKATN

-1601 GQERK
+1601 GQEQK

-1674 ALQYDIDG
+1674 ASQYDING

-1699 CKKTSLPAAEYRQEE
+1699 CKKNSLPAAEYRREE
-1714 VKVGNKIFKVP
+1714 VKMDNKIFKVP

-1730 EEASARNQR
+1730 EEASVRNKR
-1739 GVADENCSVD
+1739 RVADENWSVD

-1760 WEEMPGCGYKL
+1760 WEEMPGYGYKL

-1814 PRLPISYELRVII
+1814 PRLPVSYELRVII

-1838 NPITG
+1838 NPVTG

-1938 KLHDMVWAAKSS
+1938 KLHDMVRAAKSS

-1975 GWWPFIRLEDQEDKE
+1975 GWWPFIKLKDQEDEE
-1990 REERKAKQKRKKK
+1990 REEREDKQKKKKK

-2009 KQEDIEFTDPSG
+2009 KPEDVEFTDPSG
-2021 NKYLLTGKVEVEF
+2021 NKYLLTGKVEAEF

-2089 IVLFLVALLT
+2089 VVLFVVAVLT
-2099 VFLVLLI
+2099 IFLVLLI